1 MSRQRLPLNP
11 AGERLEALLHQRI
24 VFLDGAMGTMI
35 QQLKLQEADYRG
47 ARFADH
53 ASQLKGNNDL
63 LVITKPAVIRD
74 IHRAYLDA
82 GADILETNT
91 FNGTSIALADYEM
104 GHLVRELNT
113 AAVKVAREA
122 ADAFKAANPGK
133 DAFVAGAIGPTN
145 KTLSM
150 SRDVNDPAKRDVT
163 FVQVRDAYREQVEAL
178 IDAGA
183 DLLLCET
190 VFDTLVL
197 KAALFA
203 IDEAF
208 AARGFRLPL
217 MISGTIT
224 DASGRTLTGQTT
236 EAFWNSV
243 RHAQPIS
250 VGMNC
255 ALGGEQMRPH
265 IAELAKKADTFVSC
279 YPNAGLPNPLSPTG
293 FPEGP
298 EDTAAILETF
308 ARDGLVNI
316 LGGCCGTTPGHIAAI
331 RRRTEQYPPR
341 RPVAAT
347 AALQLAGLEALNI
360 VGGPGTFVNVG
371 ERTNV
376 AGSKIFKG
384 HIEKGDYRS
393 ALRVAKQQIE
403 AGATVIDINF
413 DAGLLDGA
421 AAMTKFLNL
430 AATEPDITKVPFMID
445 SSNFDIIEAGLRC
458 VQGKA
463 IVNSISL
470 KEGPAEFVRRA
481 RLCRR
486 YGAAMIV
493 MAFDEVGQAASLADK
508 IRICERAYGILTQEA
523 GVDPQDIIFD
533 ANILTVGT
541 GMKEHNRYALDFI
554 EAVTEIKRR
563 CPGARTSGGLSNVSF
578 AFAGN
583 NPVRE
588 AIHAVFLYH
597 AVKAGLDMAIV
608 NAGMLEVYS
617 EIDPELRELVE
628 DLVLCRRDDATDRL
642 MEAAPRFAATKT
654 EAADVSKKHEWR
666 ALGVEKRLEHALV
679 KGIDD
684 HAVADTEEARL
695 KLGRPLL
702 VIEGPLMDG
711 MRVVGQLFGEGKMFL
726 PQVVRSARVMKT
738 AVAHLEPF
746 MAAEK
751 VGGSTQGSFLIAT
764 VKGDVHDIGKNI
776 VGVVLACNN
785 YAVTDLGVMTPTEK
799 IVAEAQR
806 LKPDFIGLSG
816 LITPSLD
823 EMITVAQELKRADIR
838 TPLLIGGA
846 TTSKEHTAIKLAQH
860 YDGPMVHVG
869 DASLV
874 TAVCS
879 DLLNPAK
886 RDGFIGDLRTEQAEL
901 REAYEKQQPAVV
913 IPLAEARKRPLA
925 TTAPVQPGPRRPG
938 VSLFERIDP
947 AAVAEIIDWT
957 PFFITWSLKG
967 AFPQILKSPK
977 YGEEARK
984 LFDAARV
991 ELDDL
996 IRGHRVH
1003 LRGVAGLWSARR
1015 VGDDVE
1021 IYGDE
1026 AQAKQVGRFHF
1037 LRDQRQRP
1045 RVDTCRSLADLVSAG
1060 PGDHLGGFA
1069 VTAGQEIDDYATSFK
1084 ERDPLRHILIQALAD
1099 RLAEG
1104 CAEWLHREVRTTL
1117 WGYAPNEALNVEEL
1131 VDEKYAGR
1139 RPAAGYPACP
1149 EHTEKAELW
1158 RLLDADRL
1166 GCTLTESFAMN
1177 PAASVS
1183 GLYFGNPQSIYFD
1196 VDNVGR
1202 DQVEDYAARK
1212 GWTVAQAEK
1221 WLRPV
1226 LGYKT

>member
-11 AGERLEALLHQRI
+11 AGERLEALLRQRI
-24 VFLDGAMGTMI
+24 VYLDGAMGTMI

-47 ARFADH
+47 DRFKDH
-53 ASQLKGNNDL
+53 PGQLKGNNDL
-63 LVITKPAVIRD
+63 LVITKPSVVRD

-91 FNGTSIALADYEM
+91 FNGTSIAMEDYAM
-104 GHLVRELNT
+104 THLVRELNT

-122 ADAFKAANPGK
+122 VDAFKAANPGK

-150 SRDVNDPAKRDVT
+150 SRDVNDSAKRDVT
-163 FVQVRDAYREQVEAL
+163 FAQVRDAYREQVDAL

-183 DLLLCET
+183 DLILCET

-197 KAALFA
+197 KAAVFA

-208 AARGFRLPL
+208 EARGFRLPV

-224 DASGRTLTGQTT
+224 DQSGRTLTGQTT

-250 VGMNC
+250 IGMNC

-265 IAELAKKADTFVSC
+265 IAELAKKADIYVSC

-331 RRRTEQYPPR
+331 RRRTEKYPARVPGEV
-341 RPVAAT
+341 RP
-347 AALQLAGLEALNI
+347 ALKLAGLEALNI
-360 VGGPGTFVNVG
+360 IGGPGTFVNVG

-384 HIEKGDYRS
+384 HIEKNDYRA
-393 ALRVAKQQIE
+393 ALGVAKQQIE

-413 DAGLLDGA
+413 DAGLLDGV
-421 AAMTKFLNL
+421 AAMTKYLNM

-445 SSNFDIIEAGLRC
+445 SSNFDIVEAGLRC

-470 KEGPAEFVRRA
+470 KEGHAEFVRRA

-493 MAFDEVGQAASLADK
+493 MAFDEKGQAATLADK
-508 IRICERAYGILTQEA
+508 VRICVRAYGILTEEA

-541 GMKEHNRYALDFI
+541 GMAEHNRYALDFI
-554 EAVTEIKRR
+554 EAVTEIKRL

-578 AFAGN
+578 SFQGN
-583 NPVRE
+583 NKVRE
-588 AIHAVFLYH
+588 AIHSVFLYH
-597 AVKAGLDMAIV
+597 AIKAGLDMAIV
-608 NAGMLEVYS
+608 NAGMLEVYT

-628 DLVLCRRDDATDRL
+628 DLVLCRRPDATERL
-642 MEAAPRFAATKT
+642 TEAAARFAGTKT
-654 EAADVSKKHEWR
+654 EVDNSKKNEWR
-666 ALGVEKRLEHALV
+666 KLDVDARLSHALV

-684 HAVADTEEARL
+684 HVVADTEEARV

-702 VIEGPLMDG
+702 VIEGPLMEG
-711 MRVVGQLFGEGKMFL
+711 MRVVGKLFGEGKMFL
-726 PQVVRSARVMKT
+726 PQVVKSAKVMKT

-751 VGGSTQGSFLIAT
+751 VGGSTQGAFLIAT
-764 VKGDVHDIGKNI
+764 VRGDVHDIGKNI

-785 YAVTDLGVMTPTEK
+785 YAVTDLGVMTPTER
-799 IVAEAQR
+799 IVSEALR

-823 EMITVAQELKRADIR
+823 EMVNVARELKRAGIS

-846 TTSKEHTAIKLAQH
+846 TTSKEHTAIKLAEH

-874 TAVCS
+874 TTVCS
-879 DLLNPAK
+879 DLLNAAK
-886 RDGFIGDLRTEQAEL
+886 REGFVSDLRTEQAEM
-901 REAYEKQQPAVV
+901 RDAYEKQQPAEV
-913 IPLAEARKRPLA
+913 IPLAEARKRPLI
-925 TTAPVQPGPRRPG
+925 TTAPVQPAPRKPG
-938 VSLFERIDP
+938 VTLFERIDP

-957 PFFITWSLKG
+957 PFFVTWSLKG
-967 AFPQILKSPK
+967 SFPNILKSGK
-977 YGEEARK
+977 YGSEARK
-984 LFDAARV
+984 TFDAGRA
-991 ELDDL
+991 ELDDI
-996 IRGHRVH
+996 IRHNRVH
-1003 LRGVAGLWSARR
+1003 LRGVAGVWAARR

-1021 IYGDE
+1021 VFGDE
-1026 AQAKQVGRFHF
+1026 AQTKQIGRFHF

-1045 RVDTCRSLADLVSAG
+1045 KVATCRSLADLVSAEK
-1060 PGDHLGGFA
+1060 GDHIGAFA
-1069 VTAGQEIDDYATSFK
+1069 VTAGQEVEDYAASFK
-1084 ERDPLRHILIQALAD
+1084 QKDPYRQIMIQALAD

-1104 CAEWLHREVRTTL
+1104 CAEWLHREVRKEL
-1117 WGYAPNEALNVEEL
+1117 WGYAPDEALTVEEL

-1149 EHTEKAELW
+1149 EHTEKEELW
-1158 RLLDADRL
+1158 RLLNANRL
-1166 GCTLTESFAMN
+1166 GCTLTETFAMN

-1212 GWTVAQAEK
+1212 GWTIEQAER

>member
-1 MSRQRLPLNP
+1 LNP
-11 AGERLEALLHQRI
+11 AGERLEALLRQRI
-24 VFLDGAMGTMI
+24 VYLDGAMGTMI

-47 ARFADH
+47 DRFKDH
-53 ASQLKGNNDL
+53 PGQLKGNNDL
-63 LVITKPAVIRD
+63 LVITKPSVVRD

-91 FNGTSIALADYEM
+91 FNGTSIAMEDYAM
-104 GHLVRELNT
+104 THLVRELNT

-122 ADAFKAANPGK
+122 VDAFKAANPGK

-150 SRDVNDPAKRDVT
+150 SRDVNDSSKRDVT
-163 FVQVRDAYREQVEAL
+163 FAQVRDAYREQVDAL

-183 DLLLCET
+183 DLILCET

-197 KAALFA
+197 KAAVFA

-208 AARGFRLPL
+208 EARGFRLPL

-224 DASGRTLTGQTT
+224 DQSGRTLTGQTT

-250 VGMNC
+250 IGMNC

-265 IAELAKKADTFVSC
+265 IAELAKKADIYVSC

-331 RRRTEQYPPR
+331 RRRTEKYPARVPGEV
-341 RPVAAT
+341 RP
-347 AALQLAGLEALNI
+347 ALKLAGLEALNI
-360 VGGPGTFVNVG
+360 IGGPGTFVNVG

-384 HIEKGDYRS
+384 HIEKNDYRA
-393 ALRVAKQQIE
+393 ALGVAKQQIE

-413 DAGLLDGA
+413 DAGLLDGV
-421 AAMTKFLNL
+421 AAMTKYLNM

-445 SSNFDIIEAGLRC
+445 SSNFDIVEAGLRC

-470 KEGPAEFVRRA
+470 KEGHAEFVRRA

-493 MAFDEVGQAASLADK
+493 MAFDEKGQAATLADK
-508 IRICERAYGILTQEA
+508 VRICVRAYGILTEEA

-541 GMKEHNRYALDFI
+541 GMAEHNRYALDFI
-554 EAVTEIKRR
+554 EAVTEIKRL

-578 AFAGN
+578 SFQGN
-583 NPVRE
+583 NKVRE
-588 AIHAVFLYH
+588 AIHSVFLYH
-597 AVKAGLDMAIV
+597 AIKAGLDMAIV
-608 NAGMLEVYS
+608 NAGMLEVYT

-628 DLVLCRRDDATDRL
+628 DLVLCRRPDATERL
-642 MEAAPRFAATKT
+642 T
-654 EAADVSKKHEWR
+654 EAAARFAGAKTEVDNSKKNEWR
-666 ALGVEKRLEHALV
+666 KLDVDARLSHALV

-684 HAVADTEEARL
+684 HVVVDTEEARV

-702 VIEGPLMDG
+702 VIEGPLMEG
-711 MRVVGQLFGEGKMFL
+711 MRVVGKLFGEGKMFL
-726 PQVVRSARVMKT
+726 PQVVKSAKVMKT

-751 VGGSTQGSFLIAT
+751 VGGSTQGAFLIAT
-764 VKGDVHDIGKNI
+764 VRGDVHDIGKNI

-785 YAVTDLGVMTPTEK
+785 YAVTDLGVMTPTER
-799 IVAEAQR
+799 IVSEALR

-823 EMITVAQELKRADIR
+823 EMVNVARELKRAGIS

-846 TTSKEHTAIKLAQH
+846 TTSKEHTAIKLAEH

-874 TAVCS
+874 TTVCS
-879 DLLNPAK
+879 DLLNAAK
-886 RDGFIGDLRTEQAEL
+886 REGFVSDLRTEQAEM
-901 REAYEKQQPAVV
+901 RDAYEKQQPAEV
-913 IPLAEARKRPLA
+913 IPLAEARKRPLI
-925 TTAPVQPGPRRPG
+925 TTAPVQPAPRQPG
-938 VSLFERIDP
+938 VTLFERIDP

-957 PFFITWSLKG
+957 PFFVTWSLKG
-967 AFPQILKSPK
+967 AFPQILKSGK
-977 YGEEARK
+977 YGSEARK
-984 LFDAARV
+984 TFDAGRA
-991 ELDDL
+991 ELDDI
-996 IRGHRVH
+996 IRHNRVH
-1003 LRGVAGLWSARR
+1003 LRGVAGLWAARR

-1021 IYGDE
+1021 VFGDE
-1026 AQAKQVGRFHF
+1026 AQTKQIGRFHF

-1045 RVDTCRSLADLVSAG
+1045 KVATCRSLADLVSTG
-1060 PGDHLGGFA
+1060 KGDHIGAFA
-1069 VTAGQEIDDYATSFK
+1069 VTAGQEVEDYAASFK
-1084 ERDPLRHILIQALAD
+1084 QKDPYRQIMIQALAD

-1104 CAEWLHREVRTTL
+1104 CAEWLHREVRKEL
-1117 WGYAPNEALNVEEL
+1117 WGYAPDEALTVEEL

-1149 EHTEKAELW
+1149 EHTEKEELW
-1158 RLLDADRL
+1158 RLLNANRL
-1166 GCTLTESFAMN
+1166 GCTLTETFAMN

-1212 GWTVAQAEK
+1212 GWTIEQAER

>member
-11 AGERLEALLHQRI
+11 AGERLEALLRQRI
-24 VFLDGAMGTMI
+24 VYLDGAMGTMI
-35 QQLKLQEADYRG
+35 QQLKLQEQDYRG
-47 ARFADH
+47 DRFKDH
-53 ASQLKGNNDL
+53 PGQLKGNNDL
-63 LVITKPAVIRD
+63 LVITKPSVVRD

-91 FNGTSIALADYEM
+91 FNGTSIAMEDYAM
-104 GHLVRELNT
+104 THLVRELNT
-113 AAVKVAREA
+113 EAVKVAREA
-122 ADAFKAANPGK
+122 VDAFKAANPGK

-150 SRDVNDPAKRDVT
+150 SRDVNDSSKRDVT
-163 FVQVRDAYREQVEAL
+163 FAQVRDAYREQVDAL

-183 DLLLCET
+183 DLILCET

-197 KAALFA
+197 KAAVFA

-208 AARGFRLPL
+208 EARGFRIPV

-224 DASGRTLTGQTT
+224 DQSGRTLTGQTT

-250 VGMNC
+250 IGMNC

-265 IAELAKKADTFVSC
+265 IAELAKKADIYVSC

-331 RRRTEQYPPR
+331 RRRTEKYPARVPGEV
-341 RPVAAT
+341 RP
-347 AALQLAGLEALNI
+347 ALKLAGLEALNI

-384 HIEKGDYRS
+384 HIEKNDYRA
-393 ALRVAKQQIE
+393 ALGVAKQQIE

-413 DAGLLDGA
+413 DAGLLDGV
-421 AAMTKFLNL
+421 AAMTKYLNM

-445 SSNFDIIEAGLRC
+445 SSNFDIVEAGLRC

-470 KEGPAEFVRRA
+470 KEGHAEFVRRA

-493 MAFDEVGQAASLADK
+493 MAFDEKGQAATLADK
-508 IRICERAYGILTQEA
+508 VRICVRAYGILTEEA

-541 GMKEHNRYALDFI
+541 GMAEHNRYALDFI
-554 EAVTEIKRR
+554 EAVTEIKRL

-578 AFAGN
+578 SFQGN
-583 NPVRE
+583 NKVRE
-588 AIHAVFLYH
+588 AIHSVFLYH
-597 AVKAGLDMAIV
+597 AIKAGLDMAIV
-608 NAGMLEVYS
+608 NAGMLEVYT

-628 DLVLCRRDDATDRL
+628 DLVLCRRPDATERL
-642 MEAAPRFAATKT
+642 T
-654 EAADVSKKHEWR
+654 EAAARFAGAKTEVDHSKKNEWR
-666 ALGVEKRLEHALV
+666 KLDVDARLSHALV

-684 HAVADTEEARL
+684 HVVVDTEEARV

-702 VIEGPLMDG
+702 VIEGPLMEG
-711 MRVVGQLFGEGKMFL
+711 MRVVGKLFGEGKMFL
-726 PQVVRSARVMKT
+726 PQVVKSAKVMKT

-751 VGGSTQGSFLIAT
+751 VGGSTQGAFLIAT
-764 VKGDVHDIGKNI
+764 VRGDVHDIGKNI

-785 YAVTDLGVMTPTEK
+785 YAVTDLGVMTPTER
-799 IVAEAQR
+799 IVSEALR

-823 EMITVAQELKRADIR
+823 EMVNVARELKRAGIS

-846 TTSKEHTAIKLAQH
+846 TTSKEHTAIKLAEH

-874 TAVCS
+874 TTVCS
-879 DLLNPAK
+879 DLLNAAK
-886 RDGFIGDLRTEQAEL
+886 REGFVSDLRTEQAEM
-901 REAYEKQQPAVV
+901 RDAYEKQQPAEV
-913 IPLAEARKRPLA
+913 IPLAEARKRPLI
-925 TTAPVQPGPRRPG
+925 TTAPVQPAPRKPG
-938 VSLFERIDP
+938 VTLFERIDP

-957 PFFITWSLKG
+957 PFFVTWSLKG
-967 AFPQILKSPK
+967 SFPNIFKSGK
-977 YGEEARK
+977 YGSEARK
-984 LFDAARV
+984 TFDAGRA
-991 ELDDL
+991 ELDDI
-996 IRGHRVH
+996 IRHNRVH
-1003 LRGVAGLWSARR
+1003 LRGVAGLWAARR

-1021 IYGDE
+1021 VFGDE
-1026 AQAKQVGRFHF
+1026 AQTKKIGRFHF

-1045 RVDTCRSLADLVSAG
+1045 KVNTCRSLADLVSAEK
-1060 PGDHLGGFA
+1060 GDHIGAFA
-1069 VTAGQEIDDYATSFK
+1069 VTAGQEVEDYAASFK
-1084 ERDPLRHILIQALAD
+1084 QTDPYRQIMIQALAD

-1104 CAEWLHREVRTTL
+1104 CAEWLHREVRKEL
-1117 WGYAPNEALNVEEL
+1117 WGYAPDEALTVEEL

-1149 EHTEKAELW
+1149 EHTEKEELW
-1158 RLLDADRL
+1158 RLLNANRL
-1166 GCTLTESFAMN
+1166 GCTLTETFAMN

-1212 GWTVAQAEK
+1212 GWTIEQTER

>member
-11 AGERLEALLHQRI
+11 AGERLEALLRQRI
-24 VFLDGAMGTMI
+24 VYLDGAMGTMI

-47 ARFADH
+47 ERFKEH
-53 ASQLKGNNDL
+53 PGQLKGNNDL
-63 LVITKPAVIRD
+63 LVITKPSVVRD

-91 FNGTSIALADYEM
+91 FNGTSIAMEDYRM
-104 GHLVRELNT
+104 THLVRELN
-113 AAVKVAREA
+113 AEAVKVAREA
-122 ADAFKAANPGK
+122 VDAFKAANPGK

-150 SRDVNDPAKRDVT
+150 SRDVNDSAKRDVT
-163 FVQVRDAYREQVEAL
+163 FVQVRDAYREQVDAL

-208 AARGFRLPL
+208 EARGFRLPV

-250 VGMNC
+250 IGMNC

-265 IAELAKKADTFVSC
+265 IAELAKKADIYVSC

-331 RRRTEQYPPR
+331 RRRTEKYPPR
-341 RPVAAT
+341 VPGAVPP
-347 AALQLAGLEALNI
+347 ALKLSGLEALNI

-376 AGSKIFKG
+376 AGSRIFKG
-384 HIEKGDYRS
+384 HIEKGDYRA
-393 ALRVAKQQIE
+393 ALSVAKQQIE

-413 DAGLLDGA
+413 DAGLLDGV
-421 AAMTKFLNL
+421 AAMTRFLNM
-430 AATEPDITKVPFMID
+430 AATEPDIARVPFMID
-445 SSNFDIIEAGLRC
+445 SSNFDIIEAGLHC

-470 KEGPAEFVRRA
+470 KEGHEEFVRRA

-493 MAFDEVGQAASLADK
+493 MAFDEKGQAATYEDK
-508 IRICERAYGILTQEA
+508 VRICVRGYEILTQEA

-533 ANILTVGT
+533 PNILTVGT
-541 GMKEHNRYALDFI
+541 GMKEHNRYALDYI
-554 EAVTEIKRR
+554 EAVAEIKRR

-583 NPVRE
+583 NKVRE
-588 AIHAVFLYH
+588 AIHSVFLYH
-597 AVKAGLDMAIV
+597 AIKAGLDMAIV
-608 NAGMLEVYS
+608 NAGMLEVYT

-628 DLVLCRRDDATDRL
+628 DLVLCRREDATERL
-642 MEAAPRFAATKT
+642 LDAAPRFAGAKT
-654 EAADVSKKHEWR
+654 EVDNSKKNEWR
-666 ALGVEKRLEHALV
+666 KLDVDARLSHALV
-679 KGIDD
+679 KGLDE
-684 HAVADTEEARL
+684 HVVADTEEARV

-726 PQVVRSARVMKT
+726 PQVVKSAKVMKT

-764 VKGDVHDIGKNI
+764 VRGDVHDIGKNI

-785 YAVTDLGVMTPTEK
+785 YAVTDLGVMTPTER
-799 IVAEAQR
+799 IVSEAQR

-823 EMITVAQELKRADIR
+823 EMVNVARELKRAGIS

-846 TTSKEHTAIKLAQH
+846 TTSKEHTAIKLAEH

-874 TAVCS
+874 TTVCS

-886 RDGFIGDLRTEQAEL
+886 REGFVSDLRTEQAEM
-901 REAYEKQQPAVV
+901 REAYDKQQPAVV
-913 IPLAEARKRPLA
+913 IPLAEARQRPLI
-925 TTAPVQPGPRRPG
+925 TTAPVQPAPRKPG
-938 VSLFERIDP
+938 VTLFERIDP

-957 PFFITWSLKG
+957 PFFVTWSLKG
-967 AFPQILKSPK
+967 SFPNIFKSAK
-977 YGEEARK
+977 YGAEARK
-984 LFDAARV
+984 TFDAGRAV
-991 ELDDL
+991 LDEI
-996 IRGHRVH
+996 IRGNRVH
-1003 LRGVAGLWSARR
+1003 LRGVAGLWAARR
-1015 VGDDVE
+1015 VGDDVDVFA
-1021 IYGDE
+1021 DE
-1026 AQAKQVGRFHF
+1026 AQAKKIGRFHF
-1037 LRDQRQRP
+1037 LRDQRERP
-1045 RVDTCRSLADLVSAG
+1045 KVGTCRSLADLVSADK
-1060 PGDHLGGFA
+1060 GDHLGAFA
-1069 VTAGQEIDDYATSFK
+1069 VTAGQEVEEYAASFK
-1084 ERDPLRHILIQALAD
+1084 QTDPYRQIMIQALAD

-1104 CAEWLHREVRTTL
+1104 CAEWLHREVRKEL
-1117 WGYAPNEALNVEEL
+1117 WGYAPNEALTVEEL

-1149 EHTEKAELW
+1149 EHTEKAEIW
-1158 RLLDADRL
+1158 RLLDANRL
-1166 GCTLTESFAMN
+1166 GCTLTESYAMN

-1212 GWTVAQAEK
+1212 GWTVEQAEK

>member
-11 AGERLEALLHQRI
+11 AGERLEALLRRRI
-24 VFLDGAMGTMI
+24 VYRDGAMGTMI
-35 QQLKLQEADYRG
+35 QQLKLQEADFRG
-47 ARFADH
+47 DRFADH
-53 ASQLKGNNDL
+53 LGQLKGNNDL
-63 LVITKPAVIRD
+63 LVLTKPAVIRD

-91 FNGTSIALADYEM
+91 FNGTSIAMEDYAM
-104 GHLVRELNT
+104 THLVRELNT
-113 AAVKVAREA
+113 EAVKVAREA
-122 ADAFKAANPGK
+122 VDSFKAANPGK

-150 SRDVNDPAKRDVT
+150 SRDVNDSAKRDVT
-163 FVQVRDAYREQVEAL
+163 FLQVRDSYREQVDAL

-208 AARGFRLPL
+208 EARGFRIPL

-243 RHAQPIS
+243 RHAQPLS

-265 IAELAKKADTFVSC
+265 IAELAKKADLFVSC

-308 ARDGLVNI
+308 ARDGLVNV
-316 LGGCCGTTPGHIAAI
+316 LGGCCGTTPAHIAAI
-331 RRRTEQYPPR
+331 RRRTEKYPA
-341 RPVAAT
+341 RPLGT
-347 AALQLAGLEALNI
+347 IPPALQLAGLEPLNLF
-360 VGGPGTFVNVG
+360 GGAGDFVNIG

-403 AGATVIDINF
+403 AGATIIDINF

-421 AAMTKFLNL
+421 AAMTKFLNM
-430 AATEPDITKVPFMID
+430 AATEPDIARVPFMID
-445 SSNFDIIEAGLRC
+445 SSNFAIIEAGLRC

-470 KEGPAEFVRRA
+470 KEGEAEFVRRA

-493 MAFDEVGQAASLADK
+493 MAFDEKGQAATLADK
-508 IRICERAYGILTQEA
+508 VRICVRAYGILTQEA
-523 GVDPQDIIFD
+523 GVDAQDIIFD

-541 GMKEHNRYALDFI
+541 GMAEHDRYALDFI
-554 EAVTEIKRR
+554 EAVTEIKRL
-563 CPGARTSGGLSNVSF
+563 CPGVRTSGGLSNVSF

-583 NPVRE
+583 NKVRE
-588 AIHAVFLYH
+588 AIHSVFLYH
-597 AVKAGLDMAIV
+597 SIKAGLDMAIV
-608 NAGMLEVYS
+608 NAGILEVYT
-617 EIDPELRELVE
+617 EIDPELRDLVE
-628 DLVLCRRDDATDRL
+628 DLVLCRRADATDRL
-642 MEAAPRFAATKT
+642 LEAAPRFAGTRT
-654 EAADVSKKHEWR
+654 EVDASKKNAWR
-666 ALGVEKRLEHALV
+666 DLGVDARLAHALV
-679 KGIDD
+679 KGLDD
-684 HAVADTEEARL
+684 HVVADTEEARL

-702 VIEGPLMDG
+702 VIEGPLMEG
-711 MRVVGQLFGEGKMFL
+711 MRVVGKLFGEGKMFL
-726 PQVVRSARVMKT
+726 PQVVKSAKVMKT

-751 VGGSTQGSFLIAT
+751 TGGSTQGSFLIAT
-764 VKGDVHDIGKNI
+764 VRGDVHDIGKNI

-785 YAVTDLGVMTPTEK
+785 YAVTDLGVMTSSER
-799 IVAEAQR
+799 IVSEAQR
-806 LKPDFIGLSG
+806 LRPDFIGLSG

-823 EMITVAQELKRADIR
+823 EMINVAQELKRAGIR

-846 TTSKEHTAIKLAQH
+846 TTSKEHTAIKLAEH
-860 YDGPMVHVG
+860 YDGPMIHVG

-874 TAVCS
+874 TTVCS

-886 RDGFIGDLRTEQAEL
+886 RGGVVGDLKIEQAEL
-901 REAYEKQQPAVV
+901 RDAYEKQQPAEV
-913 IPLAEARKRPLA
+913 IPLAEARQRPLI
-925 TTAPVQPGPRRPG
+925 TTAPVQPAPRKPG
-938 VSLFERIDP
+938 VTLFERIDP
-947 AAVAEIIDWT
+947 AAVAETIDWT

-967 AFPQILKSPK
+967 AFPQILRSPK
-977 YGEEARK
+977 YGEESRK

-991 ELDDL
+991 ELDE
-996 IRGHRVH
+996 IVGRQRAH
-1003 LRGVAGLWSARR
+1003 LRGAVGLWPARR

-1021 IYGDE
+1021 VYADE
-1026 AQAKQVGRFHF
+1026 AQATKIGRFHF
-1037 LRDQRQRP
+1037 LRDQRPRP
-1045 RVDTCRSLADLVSAG
+1045 KVTTCRSLADLVSAEK
-1060 PGDHLGGFA
+1060 GDHLGAFA
-1069 VTAGQEIDDYATSFK
+1069 VTAGQEIEDYAASFK
-1084 ERDPLRHILIQALAD
+1084 ATDPFRQILIQALAD

-1104 CAEWLHREVRTTL
+1104 CAEWLHREVRKEL
-1117 WGYAPNEALNVEEL
+1117 WGYAPDETLNVEEL
-1131 VDEKYAGR
+1131 VDEKYVGR

-1166 GCTLTESFAMN
+1166 GCTLTESYAMN

-1196 VDNVGR
+1196 VDHIGR
-1202 DQVEDYAARK
+1202 DQVADYADRK
-1212 GWTVAQAEK
+1212 GWTVEQAEK

>member
-11 AGERLEALLHQRI
+11 AGERLEALLRQRI
-24 VFLDGAMGTMI
+24 VYLDGAMGTMI
-35 QQLKLQEADYRG
+35 QQLKLQEQDYRG
-47 ARFADH
+47 DRFKDH
-53 ASQLKGNNDL
+53 PGQLKGNNDL
-63 LVITKPAVIRD
+63 LVITKPSVVRD

-91 FNGTSIALADYEM
+91 FNGTSIAMEDYAM
-104 GHLVRELNT
+104 THLVRELNT
-113 AAVKVAREA
+113 EAVKVAREA
-122 ADAFKAANPGK
+122 VDAFKAANPGK

-150 SRDVNDPAKRDVT
+150 SRDVNDSSKRDVT
-163 FVQVRDAYREQVEAL
+163 FAQVRDAYREQVDAL

-183 DLLLCET
+183 DLILCET

-197 KAALFA
+197 KAAVFA

-208 AARGFRLPL
+208 EARGFRLPL

-224 DASGRTLTGQTT
+224 DQSGRTLTGQTT

-250 VGMNC
+250 IGMNC

-265 IAELAKKADTFVSC
+265 IAELAKKADIYVSC

-331 RRRTEQYPPR
+331 RRRTEKYPTRVPGEV
-341 RPVAAT
+341 RP
-347 AALQLAGLEALNI
+347 ALKLAGLEALNI

-384 HIEKGDYRS
+384 HIEKNDYRA
-393 ALRVAKQQIE
+393 ALGVAKQQIE

-413 DAGLLDGA
+413 DAGLLDGV
-421 AAMTKFLNL
+421 AAMTKYLNM

-445 SSNFDIIEAGLRC
+445 SSNFDIVEAGLRC

-470 KEGPAEFVRRA
+470 KEGHAEFVRRA

-493 MAFDEVGQAASLADK
+493 MAFDEKGQAATLADK
-508 IRICERAYGILTQEA
+508 VRICVRAYGILTEEA

-541 GMKEHNRYALDFI
+541 GMAEHNRYALDFI
-554 EAVTEIKRR
+554 EAVTEIKRL

-578 AFAGN
+578 SFQGN
-583 NPVRE
+583 NKVRE
-588 AIHAVFLYH
+588 AIHSVFLYH
-597 AVKAGLDMAIV
+597 AIKAGLDMAIV
-608 NAGMLEVYS
+608 NAGMLEVYT

-628 DLVLCRRDDATDRL
+628 DLVLCRRPDATERL
-642 MEAAPRFAATKT
+642 T
-654 EAADVSKKHEWR
+654 EAAARFAGAKTEVDHSKKNEWR
-666 ALGVEKRLEHALV
+666 KLDVDARLSHALV

-684 HAVADTEEARL
+684 HVVVDTEEARV

-702 VIEGPLMDG
+702 VIEGPLMEG
-711 MRVVGQLFGEGKMFL
+711 MRVVGKLFGEGKMFL
-726 PQVVRSARVMKT
+726 PQVVKSAKVMKT

-751 VGGSTQGSFLIAT
+751 VGGSTQGAFLIAT
-764 VKGDVHDIGKNI
+764 VRGDVHDIGKNI

-785 YAVTDLGVMTPTEK
+785 YAVTDLGVMTPTER
-799 IVAEAQR
+799 IVSEALR

-823 EMITVAQELKRADIR
+823 EMVNVARELKRAGIS

-846 TTSKEHTAIKLAQH
+846 TTSKEHTAIKLAEH

-874 TAVCS
+874 TTVCS
-879 DLLNPAK
+879 DLLNAAK
-886 RDGFIGDLRTEQAEL
+886 REGFVSDLRAEQAEM
-901 REAYEKQQPAVV
+901 RDAYEKQQPAEV
-913 IPLAEARKRPLA
+913 IPLAEARKRPLI
-925 TTAPVQPGPRRPG
+925 TTAPVQPAPRKPG
-938 VSLFERIDP
+938 VTLFERIDP

-957 PFFITWSLKG
+957 PFFVTWSLKG
-967 AFPQILKSPK
+967 SFPNIFKSGK
-977 YGEEARK
+977 YGSEARK
-984 LFDAARV
+984 TFDAGRA
-991 ELDDL
+991 ELDDI
-996 IRGHRVH
+996 IRHNRVH
-1003 LRGVAGLWSARR
+1003 LRGVAGLWAARR

-1021 IYGDE
+1021 VFGDE
-1026 AQAKQVGRFHF
+1026 AQTKKIGRFHF

-1045 RVDTCRSLADLVSAG
+1045 KVATCRSLADLVSAEK
-1060 PGDHLGGFA
+1060 GDHIGAFA
-1069 VTAGQEIDDYATSFK
+1069 VTAGQEVEDYAASFK
-1084 ERDPLRHILIQALAD
+1084 QTDPYRQIMIQALAD

-1104 CAEWLHREVRTTL
+1104 CAEWLHREVRKEL
-1117 WGYAPNEALNVEEL
+1117 WGYAPDEALTVEEL

-1149 EHTEKAELW
+1149 EHTEKEELW
-1158 RLLDADRL
+1158 RLLNANRL
-1166 GCTLTESFAMN
+1166 GCTLTETFAMN

-1202 DQVEDYAARK
+1202 DQVEDYAKRK
-1212 GWTVAQAEK
+1212 GWTIEQTER

>member
-11 AGERLEALLHQRI
+11 AGERLEALLRQRI
-24 VFLDGAMGTMI
+24 VYLDGAMGTMI
-35 QQLKLQEADYRG
+35 QQLKLQEQDYRG
-47 ARFADH
+47 DRFKDH
-53 ASQLKGNNDL
+53 PGQLKGNNDL
-63 LVITKPAVIRD
+63 LVITKPTVVRD

-91 FNGTSIALADYEM
+91 FNGTSIAMEDYAM
-104 GHLVRELNT
+104 THLVRELNT
-113 AAVKVAREA
+113 EAVKVAREA
-122 ADAFKAANPGK
+122 VDAFKAANPGK

-150 SRDVNDPAKRDVT
+150 SRDVNDSSKRDVT
-163 FVQVRDAYREQVEAL
+163 FAQVRDAYREQVDAL

-183 DLLLCET
+183 DLILCET

-197 KAALFA
+197 KAAVFA

-208 AARGFRLPL
+208 EARGFRLPL

-224 DASGRTLTGQTT
+224 DQSGRTLTGQTT

-250 VGMNC
+250 IGMNC

-265 IAELAKKADTFVSC
+265 IAELAKKADIYVSC

-331 RRRTEQYPPR
+331 RRRTEKYPTRVPGEV
-341 RPVAAT
+341 RP
-347 AALQLAGLEALNI
+347 ALKLAGLEALNI

-384 HIEKGDYRS
+384 HIEKNDYRA
-393 ALRVAKQQIE
+393 ALGVAKQQIE

-413 DAGLLDGA
+413 DAGLLDGV
-421 AAMTKFLNL
+421 AAMTKYLNM

-445 SSNFDIIEAGLRC
+445 SSNFDIVEAGLRC

-470 KEGPAEFVRRA
+470 KEGHAEFVRRA

-493 MAFDEVGQAASLADK
+493 MAFDEKGQAATLADK
-508 IRICERAYGILTQEA
+508 VRICVRAYGILTEEA

-541 GMKEHNRYALDFI
+541 GMAEHNRYALDFI
-554 EAVTEIKRR
+554 EAVTEIKRL

-578 AFAGN
+578 SFQGN
-583 NPVRE
+583 NKVRE
-588 AIHAVFLYH
+588 AIHSVFLYH
-597 AVKAGLDMAIV
+597 AIKAGLDMAIV
-608 NAGMLEVYS
+608 NAGMLEVYT

-628 DLVLCRRDDATDRL
+628 DLVLCRRPDATERL
-642 MEAAPRFAATKT
+642 T
-654 EAADVSKKHEWR
+654 EAAARFAGAKTEVDHSKKNEWR
-666 ALGVEKRLEHALV
+666 KLDVDARLSHALV

-684 HAVADTEEARL
+684 HVVVDTEEARV

-702 VIEGPLMDG
+702 VIEGPLMEG
-711 MRVVGQLFGEGKMFL
+711 MRVVGKLFGEGKMFL
-726 PQVVRSARVMKT
+726 PQVVKSAKVMKT

-751 VGGSTQGSFLIAT
+751 VGGSSQGSFLIAT
-764 VKGDVHDIGKNI
+764 VRGDVHDIGKNI

-785 YAVTDLGVMTPTEK
+785 YAVTDLGVMTPTER
-799 IVAEAQR
+799 IVSEALR

-823 EMITVAQELKRADIR
+823 EMVNVARELKRAGIS

-846 TTSKEHTAIKLAQH
+846 TTSKEHTAIKLAEH

-874 TAVCS
+874 TTVCS
-879 DLLNPAK
+879 DLLNAAK
-886 RDGFIGDLRTEQAEL
+886 REGFVSDLRAEQAEM
-901 REAYEKQQPAVV
+901 RDAYEKQQPAEV
-913 IPLAEARKRPLA
+913 IPLAEARKRPLI
-925 TTAPVQPGPRRPG
+925 TTAPVQPAPRKPG
-938 VSLFERIDP
+938 VTLFERIDP

-957 PFFITWSLKG
+957 PFFVTWSLKG
-967 AFPQILKSPK
+967 SFPNIFKSGK
-977 YGEEARK
+977 YGSEARK
-984 LFDAARV
+984 TFDAGRA
-991 ELDDL
+991 ELDDI
-996 IRGHRVH
+996 IRHNRVH
-1003 LRGVAGLWSARR
+1003 LRGVAGLWAARR

-1021 IYGDE
+1021 VFGDE
-1026 AQAKQVGRFHF
+1026 AQTKKIGRFHF

-1045 RVDTCRSLADLVSAG
+1045 KVNTCRSLADLVSAEK
-1060 PGDHLGGFA
+1060 GDHLGAFA
-1069 VTAGQEIDDYATSFK
+1069 VTAGQEVEDYAASFK
-1084 ERDPLRHILIQALAD
+1084 QTDPYRQIMIQALAD

-1104 CAEWLHREVRTTL
+1104 CAEWLHREVRKEL
-1117 WGYAPNEALNVEEL
+1117 WGYAPDEALTVEEL

-1149 EHTEKAELW
+1149 EHTEKEELW
-1158 RLLDADRL
+1158 RLLNANRL
-1166 GCTLTESFAMN
+1166 GCTLTETFAMN

-1212 GWTVAQAEK
+1212 GWTIEQTER

>member
-1 MSRQRLPLNP
+1 MSRQRLPLKP
-11 AGERLEALLHQRI
+11 AGERLEALLKERI
-24 VFLDGAMGTMI
+24 VYLDGAMGTMI
-35 QQLKLQEADYRG
+35 QQLKLSEEDYRG
-47 ARFADH
+47 ERFKDH
-53 ASQLKGNNDL
+53 PGQLKGNNDL
-63 LVITKPAVIRD
+63 LVITRPAVVRD

-82 GADILETNT
+82 GSDLIETNT
-91 FNGTSIALADYEM
+91 FNGTSIALEDYAM
-104 GHLVRELNT
+104 GHLVKELNT

-122 ADAFKAANPGK
+122 VDAFKAANPGK
-133 DAFVAGAIGPTN
+133 DAFVAGAVGPTN

-150 SRDVNDPAKRDVT
+150 SRDVNDSARRDVT
-163 FVQVRDAYREQVEAL
+163 FVQVRDAYREQVDAL

-183 DLLLCET
+183 DVLLCET

-208 AARGFRLPL
+208 EARGFRLPL

-236 EAFWNSV
+236 AAFWDSV
-243 RHAQPIS
+243 RHAQPVS

-265 IAELAKKADTFVSC
+265 IAELARKADIHVSC

-316 LGGCCGTTPGHIAAI
+316 LGGCCGTTPAHIAAI
-331 RRRTEQYPPR
+331 RRRTEKFPPR
-341 RPVAAT
+341 VPGAIQP
-347 AALQLAGLEALNI
+347 ALRLSGLEALDV

-376 AGSKIFKG
+376 AGSRIFKG
-384 HIEKGDYRS
+384 HIEKGDYRA

-403 AGATVIDINF
+403 AGAAVIDINF

-421 AAMTKFLNL
+421 AAMTKFLNM
-430 AATEPDITKVPFMID
+430 AATEPDIARVPFMID
-445 SSNFDIIEAGLRC
+445 SSNFDIVEAGLRC

-463 IVNSISL
+463 VVNSISL
-470 KEGPAEFVRRA
+470 KEGHAEFLRRA

-486 YGAAMIV
+486 YGTAMVV
-493 MAFDEVGQAASLADK
+493 MAFDENGQAASFADK
-508 IRICERAYGILTQEA
+508 VRICERAYGILTREA
-523 GVDPQDIIFD
+523 DVDPQDIIFD
-533 ANILTVGT
+533 PNILTIGT
-541 GMKEHNRYALDFI
+541 GMKEHDRYALDYI
-554 EAVTEIKRR
+554 EAVAEIKRR

-583 NPVRE
+583 NKVRE
-588 AIHAVFLYH
+588 AIHSVFLYH
-597 AVKAGLDMAIV
+597 AIRAGLDMAIV
-608 NAGMLEVYS
+608 NAGMLEVYT
-617 EIDPELRELVE
+617 EIDPELRERVE
-628 DLVLCRRDDATDRL
+628 DLVLCRRPDATERL
-642 MEAAPRFAATKT
+642 LEIAPLYAATKT
-654 EAADVSKKHEWR
+654 DTDAGKKDEWR
-666 ALGVEKRLEHALV
+666 KLPVKARLEHALV
-679 KGIDD
+679 KGVDD
-684 HAVADTEEARL
+684 HVVADTEEARL
-695 KLGRPLL
+695 ELGRPLL

-711 MRVVGQLFGEGKMFL
+711 MRVVGRLFGEGKMFL
-726 PQVVRSARVMKT
+726 PQVVKSAKVMKA

-751 VGGSTQGSFLIAT
+751 VGGSSQGSFLIAT

-799 IVAEAQR
+799 IVSESLR

-823 EMITVAQELKRADIR
+823 EMITVAQELKRAGIS

-846 TTSKEHTAIKLAQH
+846 TTSKEHTAIRIAEH
-860 YDGPMVHVG
+860 YDGPMVHVS

-874 TAVCS
+874 TTVCS
-879 DLLNPAK
+879 DLLNPDHREGFLTDLVTEQKEIREEYAK
-886 RDGFIGDLRTEQAEL
+886 RE
-901 REAYEKQQPAVV
+901 PAPVV
-913 IPLAEARKRPLA
+913 PLAEARKRPLVTA
-925 TTAPVQPGPRRPG
+925 APVQPAPRKPG
-938 VSLFERIDP
+938 VTLFERIDP

-957 PFFITWSLKG
+957 PFFVTWQLKG
-967 AFPQILKSPK
+967 TFPTIFNSGK

-984 LFDAARV
+984 AFDAGRR
-991 ELDDL
+991 ELDEI
-996 IRGHRVH
+996 IRGDRVR
-1003 LRGVAGLWSARR
+1003 LRGVAGLWPARR
-1015 VGDDVE
+1015 TQDDVE
-1021 IYGDE
+1021 VYADA
-1026 AQAKQVGRFHF
+1026 AQARKIGRFHF
-1037 LRDQRQRP
+1037 LRDQGPGP
-1045 RVDTCRSLADLVSAG
+1045 RVTTCRSLADLVSAEK
-1060 PGDHLGGFA
+1060 GDHIGAFA
-1069 VTAGQEIDDYATSFK
+1069 VTAGQEIEGYAASFK
-1084 ERDPLRHILIQALAD
+1084 ERDPYRQILIQALAD

-1104 CAEWLHREVRTTL
+1104 CAEWLHREVRKDL
-1117 WGYAPNEALNVEEL
+1117 WGYASDESLTVQEL
-1131 VDEKYAGR
+1131 IKEKYVGR

-1149 EHTEKAELW
+1149 EHTEKGEIW
-1158 RLLDADRL
+1158 RLLDADRI

-1196 VDNVGR
+1196 VNNVGR

-1212 GWTVAQAEK
+1212 GWTIEKAER

>member
-11 AGERLEALLHQRI
+11 AGERLEALLRQRI
-24 VFLDGAMGTMI
+24 VYLDGAMGTMI

-47 ARFADH
+47 DRFKDH
-53 ASQLKGNNDL
+53 PGQLKGNNDL
-63 LVITKPAVIRD
+63 LVITKPAVVRD
-74 IHRAYLDA
+74 IHRSYLDA

-91 FNGTSIALADYEM
+91 FNGTSIAMEDYAM
-104 GHLVRELNT
+104 THLVRELNT
-113 AAVKVAREA
+113 EAVKVAREA
-122 ADAFKAANPGK
+122 VDAFKAANPGK

-150 SRDVNDPAKRDVT
+150 SRDVNDSAKRDVT
-163 FVQVRDAYREQVEAL
+163 FVQVRDSYREQVDAL

-208 AARGFRLPL
+208 EARGCRIPV

-265 IAELAKKADTFVSC
+265 IAELAKKADIFVSC

-316 LGGCCGTTPGHIAAI
+316 VGGCCGTTPGHIAAI
-331 RRRTEQYPPR
+331 RRRTEKYPARVP
-341 RPVAAT
+341 AAAQ
-347 AALQLAGLEALNI
+347 AALQLSGLEALNV

-384 HIEKGDYRS
+384 HIEKGDYKA
-393 ALRVAKQQIE
+393 ALRVAKQQVE

-413 DAGLLDGA
+413 DEGMLDGA
-421 AAMTKFLNL
+421 AAMTKFLNM

-445 SSNFDIIEAGLRC
+445 SSKFDIIEAGLRC

-470 KEGPAEFVRRA
+470 KDGEESFVQRA

-493 MAFDEVGQAASLADK
+493 MAFDEKGQAATLADK
-508 IRICERAYGILTQEA
+508 IRICIRAFGILTEQV

-533 ANILTVGT
+533 PNILTIGT
-541 GMKEHNRYALDFI
+541 GMKEHDRYAVDFI
-554 EAVTEIKRR
+554 EAVTEIKRL
-563 CPGARTSGGLSNVSF
+563 CPGVRTSGGLSNVSF
-578 AFAGN
+578 SFQGN
-583 NPVRE
+583 NKVRE
-588 AIHAVFLYH
+588 AIHSVFLYH

-628 DLVLCRRDDATDRL
+628 DLVLCRREDATDRL
-642 MEAAPRFAATKT
+642 LEAAPRFAATKT
-654 EAADVSKKHEWR
+654 EGADTSKKNEWR
-666 ALGVEKRLEHALV
+666 KLGVEARLEHALV

-684 HAVADTEEARL
+684 HAVADTEEARV
-695 KLGRPLL
+695 KLGKPLL

-711 MRVVGQLFGEGKMFL
+711 MRVVGKLFGEGKMFL
-726 PQVVRSARVMKT
+726 PQVVKSAKVMKT

-751 VGGSTQGSFLIAT
+751 VGGSTQGTFLIAT

-799 IVAEAQR
+799 IVSEAQR

-823 EMITVAQELKRADIR
+823 EMITVAQELKRAGIH

-874 TAVCS
+874 TTVCS

-886 RDGFIGDLRTEQAEL
+886 RDGFVGDLKTTQTEM

-913 IPLAEARKRPLA
+913 IPLAEARQRPLI
-925 TTAPVQPGPRRPG
+925 TTAPVQPAPRKPG
-938 VSLFERIDP
+938 VTLFERIDP

-957 PFFITWSLKG
+957 PFFVTWSLKG
-967 AFPQILKSPK
+967 SFPNIFKSPK
-977 YGEEARK
+977 YGSEARK
-984 LFDAARV
+984 LFDDARV

-996 IRGHRVH
+996 IKHQRVH
-1003 LRGVAGLWSARR
+1003 LRGVAGLWAARR

-1021 IYGDE
+1021 VYGDE
-1026 AQAKQVGRFHF
+1026 AQSKQIGRFHF

-1045 RVDTCRSLADLVSAG
+1045 KVATCRSLADLVSTG
-1060 PGDHLGGFA
+1060 KGDHLGAFA
-1069 VTAGQEIDDYATSFK
+1069 VTAGQEIEDYAASFK
-1084 ERDPLRHILIQALAD
+1084 AKDPFRQILIQALAD

-1104 CAEWLHREVRTTL
+1104 CAEWLHLEVRRKL
-1117 WGYAPNEALNVEEL
+1117 WGYAPNEALTVEEL

-1196 VDNVGR
+1196 VDNLGR
-1202 DQVEDYAARK
+1202 DQVEDYAKRK
-1212 GWTVAQAEK
+1212 GWTVEQAEK

>member
-1 MSRQRLPLNP
+1 MSSQRLPLNP
-11 AGERLEALLHQRI
+11 AGERLEALLRQRI
-24 VFLDGAMGTMI
+24 VYLDGAMGTMI

-47 ARFADH
+47 ERFKDH
-53 ASQLKGNNDL
+53 PGQLKGNNDL
-63 LVITKPAVIRD
+63 LVITKPSVVRD

-91 FNGTSIALADYEM
+91 FNGTSIAMEDYAM
-104 GHLVRELNT
+104 THLIRELNT

-122 ADAFKAANPGK
+122 VDAFKAANPGK

-150 SRDVNDPAKRDVT
+150 SRDVNDSAKRDVT
-163 FVQVRDAYREQVEAL
+163 FVQVRDAYREQVDAL
-178 IDAGA
+178 LDAGA

-208 AARGFRLPL
+208 AARGARVPL

-224 DASGRTLTGQTT
+224 DQSGRTLTGQTT

-243 RHAQPIS
+243 RHAQPVSI
-250 VGMNC
+250 GMNC

-265 IAELAKKADTFVSC
+265 IAELAKKADIYVSC

-331 RRRTEQYPPR
+331 RRRTEKHPPR
-341 RPVAAT
+341 VPGEVRP
-347 AALQLAGLEALNI
+347 ALQLAGLEALNI

-376 AGSKIFKG
+376 AGSRIFKG
-384 HIEKGDYRS
+384 HIEKGDYRA
-393 ALRVAKQQIE
+393 ALSVAKQQIE

-413 DAGLLDGA
+413 DAGLLDGV
-421 AAMTKFLNL
+421 AAMTRFLNM
-430 AATEPDITKVPFMID
+430 AATEPDIARVPFMID
-445 SSNFDIIEAGLRC
+445 SSNFDIIEAGLHC

-470 KEGPAEFVRRA
+470 KEGHAEFVRRA

-493 MAFDEVGQAASLADK
+493 MAFDEKGQAATYEDK
-508 IRICERAYGILTQEA
+508 VRICVRGYEILTQEA

-533 ANILTVGT
+533 PNILTVGT
-541 GMKEHNRYALDFI
+541 GMKEHNRYALDYI
-554 EAVTEIKRR
+554 EAVAEIKRR

-583 NPVRE
+583 NKVRE
-588 AIHAVFLYH
+588 AIHSVFLYH
-597 AVKAGLDMAIV
+597 AIKAGLDMAIV
-608 NAGMLEVYS
+608 NAGMLEVYT

-628 DLVLCRRDDATDRL
+628 DLVLCRREDATERL
-642 MEAAPRFAATKT
+642 LEAAPRFAGAKT
-654 EAADVSKKHEWR
+654 EVDHSKKNEWR
-666 ALGVEKRLEHALV
+666 KLDVDARLSHALV
-679 KGIDD
+679 KGLDE
-684 HAVADTEEARL
+684 HVVADTEEARV

-726 PQVVRSARVMKT
+726 PQVVKSAKVMKT

-764 VKGDVHDIGKNI
+764 VRGDVHDIGKNI

-799 IVAEAQR
+799 IVSEAQR

-823 EMITVAQELKRADIR
+823 EMVNVARELKRAGIS

-846 TTSKEHTAIKLAQH
+846 TTSKEHTAIKLAEH

-874 TAVCS
+874 TTVCS

-886 RDGFIGDLRTEQAEL
+886 REAFVGELRAEQAEL
-901 REAYEKQQPAVV
+901 REAYDKQQPAVV
-913 IPLAEARKRPLA
+913 IPLAEARQRPLI
-925 TTAPVQPGPRRPG
+925 TTAPVQPAPRKPG
-938 VSLFERIDP
+938 VTLFERIDP

-957 PFFITWSLKG
+957 PFFVTWSLRG
-967 AFPQILKSPK
+967 TFPNIFKSPK
-977 YGEEARK
+977 YGAEARK
-984 LFDAARV
+984 TFDAGRAL
-991 ELDDL
+991 LDEI
-996 IRGHRVH
+996 IRGDRVH
-1003 LRGVAGLWSARR
+1003 LRGVAGLWAARR
-1015 VGDDVE
+1015 VGDDVDVFA
-1021 IYGDE
+1021 DE
-1026 AQAKQVGRFHF
+1026 SQTEKIGRFHF

-1045 RVDTCRSLADLVSAG
+1045 RVDTCRSLADLVSTEK
-1060 PGDHLGGFA
+1060 GDHLGAFA
-1069 VTAGQEIDDYATSFK
+1069 VTAGKEIEDYAASFK
-1084 ERDPLRHILIQALAD
+1084 QTDPYRQIMIQALAD

-1104 CAEWLHREVRTTL
+1104 CAEWLHREVRKEL
-1117 WGYAPNEALNVEEL
+1117 WGYAPDEALTVEEL

-1158 RLLDADRL
+1158 RLLDANRL

-1202 DQVEDYAARK
+1202 DQVEDYAQRK
-1212 GWTVAQAEK
+1212 GWTVEQAER

>member
-11 AGERLEALLHQRI
+11 AGERLEALLRQRI
-24 VFLDGAMGTMI
+24 VYLDGAMGTMI
-35 QQLKLQEADYRG
+35 QQLKLQEEDYRG
-47 ARFADH
+47 DRFKDH
-53 ASQLKGNNDL
+53 PGQLKGNNDL
-63 LVITKPAVIRD
+63 LVITKPSVVRD

-91 FNGTSIALADYEM
+91 FNGTSIAMEDYAM
-104 GHLVRELNT
+104 THLVRELNT
-113 AAVKVAREA
+113 EAVKVAREA
-122 ADAFKAANPGK
+122 VDAFKAANPGK

-150 SRDVNDPAKRDVT
+150 SRDVNDSSKRDVT
-163 FVQVRDAYREQVEAL
+163 FAQVRDAYREQVDAL

-183 DLLLCET
+183 DLILCET

-197 KAALFA
+197 KAAVFA

-208 AARGFRLPL
+208 EARGFRLPV

-224 DASGRTLTGQTT
+224 DQSGRTLTGQTT

-250 VGMNC
+250 IGMNC

-265 IAELAKKADTFVSC
+265 IAELAKKSDIYVSC

-331 RRRTEQYPPR
+331 RRRTEKYPTRVPGEV
-341 RPVAAT
+341 RP
-347 AALQLAGLEALNI
+347 ALKLSGLEALNI

-384 HIEKGDYRS
+384 HIEKNDYRA
-393 ALRVAKQQIE
+393 ALGVAKQQIE

-413 DAGLLDGA
+413 DAGLLDGV
-421 AAMTKFLNL
+421 AAMTKYLNM

-445 SSNFDIIEAGLRC
+445 SSNFDIVEAGLRC

-470 KEGPAEFVRRA
+470 KEGHAEFVRRA

-493 MAFDEVGQAASLADK
+493 MAFDEKGQAATLADK
-508 IRICERAYGILTQEA
+508 VRICVRAYGILTEEA

-541 GMKEHNRYALDFI
+541 GMAEHNRYALDFI
-554 EAVTEIKRR
+554 EAVTEIKRL

-578 AFAGN
+578 SFQGN
-583 NPVRE
+583 NKVRE
-588 AIHAVFLYH
+588 AIHSVFLYH
-597 AVKAGLDMAIV
+597 AIKAGLDMAIV
-608 NAGMLEVYS
+608 NAGMLEVYT

-628 DLVLCRRDDATDRL
+628 DLVLCRRPDATERL
-642 MEAAPRFAATKT
+642 T
-654 EAADVSKKHEWR
+654 EAAARFAGAKTEVDNSKKNEWR
-666 ALGVEKRLEHALV
+666 KLDVDARLSHALV

-684 HAVADTEEARL
+684 HVVADTEEARV

-702 VIEGPLMDG
+702 VIEGPLMEG
-711 MRVVGQLFGEGKMFL
+711 MRVVGKLFGEGKMFL
-726 PQVVRSARVMKT
+726 PQVVKSAKVMKT

-751 VGGSTQGSFLIAT
+751 VGGSSQGSFLIAT
-764 VKGDVHDIGKNI
+764 VRGDVHDIGKNI

-785 YAVTDLGVMTPTEK
+785 YAVTDLGVMTPTER
-799 IVAEAQR
+799 IVSEALR

-823 EMITVAQELKRADIR
+823 EMVNVARELKRAGIS

-846 TTSKEHTAIKLAQH
+846 TTSKEHTAIKLAEH

-874 TAVCS
+874 TTVCS
-879 DLLNPAK
+879 DLLNAAK
-886 RDGFIGDLRTEQAEL
+886 REGFVSDLRTEQAEM
-901 REAYEKQQPAVV
+901 REAYEKQQPAEV
-913 IPLAEARKRPLA
+913 IPLAEARKRPLI
-925 TTAPVQPGPRRPG
+925 TTAPVQPAPRKPG
-938 VSLFERIDP
+938 VTLFERIDP

-957 PFFITWSLKG
+957 PFFVTWSLKG
-967 AFPQILKSPK
+967 SFPQIFKSGK
-977 YGEEARK
+977 YGSEARK
-984 LFDAARV
+984 TFDAGRA
-991 ELDDL
+991 ELDNI
-996 IRGHRVH
+996 IRHNRVH
-1003 LRGVAGLWSARR
+1003 LRGVAGLWAARR

-1021 IYGDE
+1021 VFGDE
-1026 AQAKQVGRFHF
+1026 DQTKKIGRFHF

-1045 RVDTCRSLADLVSAG
+1045 KVATCRSLADLVSAG
-1060 PGDHLGGFA
+1060 KGDHIGAFA
-1069 VTAGQEIDDYATSFK
+1069 VTAGQEVEDYAASFK
-1084 ERDPLRHILIQALAD
+1084 QKDPYRQIMIQALAD

-1104 CAEWLHREVRTTL
+1104 CAEWLHREVRKEL
-1117 WGYAPNEALNVEEL
+1117 WGYAPDEALTVEEL

-1149 EHTEKAELW
+1149 EHTEKEELW
-1158 RLLDADRL
+1158 RLLNANRL
-1166 GCTLTESFAMN
+1166 GCTLTETFAMN

-1212 GWTVAQAEK
+1212 GWTIEQTER

>member
-11 AGERLEALLHQRI
+11 AGERLEALLRQRI
-24 VFLDGAMGTMI
+24 VYLDGAMGTMI
-35 QQLKLQEADYRG
+35 QQFKLQEQDYRG
-47 ARFADH
+47 TRFADH
-53 ASQLKGNNDL
+53 PGELKGNNDL
-63 LVITKPAVIRD
+63 LVITKPEVVRN

-91 FNGTSIALADYEM
+91 FNGTSIAMEDYKM

-122 ADAFKAANPGK
+122 VDAFKAANPGK

-150 SRDVNDPAKRDVT
+150 SRDVNDSAKRDVT
-163 FVQVRDAYREQVEAL
+163 YTQVRDAYRDQVDAL

-183 DLLLCET
+183 DLILCET

-208 AARGFRLPL
+208 EARGFRLPL

-243 RHAQPIS
+243 RHAQPMSI
-250 VGMNC
+250 GMNC

-265 IAELAKKADTFVSC
+265 IAELAKKADIFVSC

-316 LGGCCGTTPGHIAAI
+316 VGGCCGTTPGHIAAI
-331 RRRTEQYPPR
+331 RRRTEKYPPR
-341 RPVAAT
+341 SAVAT
-347 AALQLAGLEALNI
+347 APALQLSGLEPLNI

-376 AGSKIFKG
+376 AGSKIFKKM
-384 HIEKGDYRS
+384 IESDDYRS

-403 AGATVIDINF
+403 AGASIIDINF

-421 AAMTKFLNL
+421 AAMTKFLNM
-430 AATEPDITKVPFMID
+430 AATEPDIARVPFMID

-470 KEGPAEFVRRA
+470 KEGEAEFIRRA

-493 MAFDEVGQAASLADK
+493 MAFDEKGQAATLIDK
-508 IRICERAYGILTQEA
+508 VRICVRAFGILTQQA

-554 EAVTEIKRR
+554 EAVTEIKRL
-563 CPGARTSGGLSNVSF
+563 CPGTRTSGGLSNVSF

-588 AIHAVFLYH
+588 AIHSVFLYH
-597 AVKAGLDMAIV
+597 AIKAGLDMAIV
-608 NAGMLEVYS
+608 NAGMLEVYT
-617 EIDPELRELVE
+617 EINPELRDLVE
-628 DLVLCRRDDATDRL
+628 DLVLCRREDATDRL
-642 MEAAPRFAATKT
+642 MEAAPRFAGTKT
-654 EAADVSKKHEWR
+654 EVDTSKKNEWR
-666 ALGVEKRLEHALV
+666 SLPVAGRLAHALV
-679 KGIDD
+679 RGIDD
-684 HAVADTEEARL
+684 FVVADTEEARVA
-695 KLGRPLL
+695 LGRPLL

-726 PQVVRSARVMKT
+726 PQVVKSAKVMKT

-751 VGGSTQGSFLIAT
+751 VGGSTQGNFLIAT
-764 VKGDVHDIGKNI
+764 VRGDVHDIGKNI
-776 VGVVLACNN
+776 VGVVLSCNN
-785 YAVTDLGVMTPTEK
+785 YAVTDLGVMTPTQK
-799 IVAEAQR
+799 IVSEAQR

-816 LITPSLD
+816 LITPSLE
-823 EMITVAQELKRADIR
+823 EMVTVAKELKRVGIN

-846 TTSKEHTAIKLAQH
+846 TTSKEHTAIKIAEH

-874 TAVCS
+874 TTVCS

-886 RDGFIGDLRTEQAEL
+886 RDSFIAEL
-901 REAYEKQQPAVV
+901 RTSQAEMRVAYDKQQPAVV
-913 IPLAEARKRPLA
+913 IPLAEARARPLVTA
-925 TTAPVQPGPRRPG
+925 APVQPAPRQPG
-938 VSLFERIDP
+938 VTVFDNIDP
-947 AAVAEIIDWT
+947 AAVAELIDWT
-957 PFFITWSLKG
+957 PFFVTWSLKG
-967 AFPQILKSPK
+967 AFPQIFKSAK
-977 YGEEARK
+977 YGHEARK

-991 ELDDL
+991 ELDGL
-996 IRGHRVH
+996 IREKRFR
-1003 LRGVAGLWSARR
+1003 LRGVAGLWAARR

-1021 IYGDE
+1021 VFGDA
-1026 AQAKQVGRFHF
+1026 AQTKKLGRFHF

-1045 RVDTCRSLADLVSAG
+1045 KVDTCRSLADLVSG
-1060 PGDHLGGFA
+1060 DQGDHLGAFA
-1069 VTAGQEIDDYATSFK
+1069 VTAGQEIEDYAASFK
-1084 ERDPLRHILIQALAD
+1084 HTDPFRQILIQALAD

-1104 CAEWLHREVRTTL
+1104 CAEWLHREVRMKL
-1117 WGYAPNEALNVEEL
+1117 WGYAPGEALTVEEL

-1149 EHTEKAELW
+1149 EHTEKAEIW

-1196 VDNVGR
+1196 VDHLGR
-1202 DQVEDYAARK
+1202 DQVEDYAKRK
-1212 GWTVAQAEK
+1212 GWSIEQAEK

>member
-11 AGERLEALLHQRI
+11 AGERLEALLRQRI
-24 VFLDGAMGTMI
+24 VYLDGAMGTMI
-35 QQLKLQEADYRG
+35 QQLKLQEQDYRG
-47 ARFADH
+47 DRFQDH
-53 ASQLKGNNDL
+53 PGQLKGNNDL
-63 LVITKPAVIRD
+63 LVITKPTVVRD

-91 FNGTSIALADYEM
+91 FNGTSIAMEDYAM
-104 GHLVRELNT
+104 THLVRELNT
-113 AAVKVAREA
+113 EAVKVAREA
-122 ADAFKAANPGK
+122 VDAFKAANPGK

-150 SRDVNDPAKRDVT
+150 SRDVNDSSKRDVT
-163 FVQVRDAYREQVEAL
+163 FAQVRDAYREQVDAL

-183 DLLLCET
+183 DLILCET

-197 KAALFA
+197 KAAVFA

-208 AARGFRLPL
+208 EARGFRLPL

-224 DASGRTLTGQTT
+224 DQSGRTLTGQTT

-250 VGMNC
+250 IGMNC

-265 IAELAKKADTFVSC
+265 IAELAKKADIYVSC

-331 RRRTEQYPPR
+331 RRRTEKYPTRVPGEV
-341 RPVAAT
+341 RP
-347 AALQLAGLEALNI
+347 ALKLAGLEALNI

-384 HIEKGDYRS
+384 HIEKNDYRA
-393 ALRVAKQQIE
+393 ALGVAKQQIE

-413 DAGLLDGA
+413 DAGLLDGV
-421 AAMTKFLNL
+421 AAMTKYLNM

-445 SSNFDIIEAGLRC
+445 SSNFDIVEAGLRC

-470 KEGPAEFVRRA
+470 KEGHAEFVRRA

-493 MAFDEVGQAASLADK
+493 MAFDEQGQAATLADK
-508 IRICERAYGILTQEA
+508 VRICVRAYGILTEEA

-541 GMKEHNRYALDFI
+541 GMAEHNRYALDFI
-554 EAVTEIKRR
+554 EAVTEIKRL

-578 AFAGN
+578 SFQGN
-583 NPVRE
+583 NKVRE
-588 AIHAVFLYH
+588 AIHSVFLYH
-597 AVKAGLDMAIV
+597 AIKAGLDMAIV
-608 NAGMLEVYS
+608 NAGMLEVYT

-628 DLVLCRRDDATDRL
+628 DLVLCRRPDATERL
-642 MEAAPRFAATKT
+642 T
-654 EAADVSKKHEWR
+654 EAAARFAGAKTEVDHSKKNEWR
-666 ALGVEKRLEHALV
+666 KLDVDARLSHALV

-684 HAVADTEEARL
+684 HVVVDTEEARV

-702 VIEGPLMDG
+702 VIEGPLMEG
-711 MRVVGQLFGEGKMFL
+711 MRVVGKLFGEGKMFL
-726 PQVVRSARVMKT
+726 PQVVKSAKVMKT

-751 VGGSTQGSFLIAT
+751 VGGSTQGAFLIAT
-764 VKGDVHDIGKNI
+764 VRGDVHDIGKNI

-785 YAVTDLGVMTPTEK
+785 YAVTDLGVMTPTER
-799 IVAEAQR
+799 IVSEALR

-823 EMITVAQELKRADIR
+823 EMVNVARELKRAGIS

-846 TTSKEHTAIKLAQH
+846 TTSKEHTAIKLAEH

-874 TAVCS
+874 TTVCS
-879 DLLNPAK
+879 DLLNAAK
-886 RDGFIGDLRTEQAEL
+886 REGFVSDLRTEQAEM
-901 REAYEKQQPAVV
+901 RDAYEKQQPAEV
-913 IPLAEARKRPLA
+913 IPLAEARKRPLI
-925 TTAPVQPGPRRPG
+925 TTAPVQPAPLKPG
-938 VSLFERIDP
+938 VTLFERIDP

-957 PFFITWSLKG
+957 PFFVTWSLKG
-967 AFPQILKSPK
+967 SFPNIFKSGK
-977 YGEEARK
+977 YGSEARK
-984 LFDAARV
+984 TFDAGRA
-991 ELDDL
+991 ELDNI
-996 IRGHRVH
+996 IRSKRVH

-1021 IYGDE
+1021 VFGDE
-1026 AQAKQVGRFHF
+1026 DQTKKIGRFHF

-1045 RVDTCRSLADLVSAG
+1045 KVNTCRSLADLVSAEK
-1060 PGDHLGGFA
+1060 GDHIGAFA
-1069 VTAGQEIDDYATSFK
+1069 VTAGQEVEDYAASFK
-1084 ERDPLRHILIQALAD
+1084 QTDPYRQIMIQALAD

-1104 CAEWLHREVRTTL
+1104 CAEWLHREVRKEL
-1117 WGYAPNEALNVEEL
+1117 WGYAPDEALTVEEL

-1149 EHTEKAELW
+1149 EHTEKEELW
-1158 RLLDADRL
+1158 RLLNANRL
-1166 GCTLTESFAMN
+1166 GCTLTETFAMN

-1202 DQVEDYAARK
+1202 DQVEDYAKRK
-1212 GWTVAQAEK
+1212 GWTIEQTER

>member
-11 AGERLEALLHQRI
+11 AGERLEALLRQRI
-24 VFLDGAMGTMI
+24 VYLDGAMGTMI
-35 QQLKLQEADYRG
+35 QQLKLQEQDYRG
-47 ARFADH
+47 DRFKDH
-53 ASQLKGNNDL
+53 PGQLKGNNDL
-63 LVITKPAVIRD
+63 LVITKPSVVRD

-91 FNGTSIALADYEM
+91 FNGTSIAMEDYAM
-104 GHLVRELNT
+104 THLVRELNT
-113 AAVKVAREA
+113 EAVKVAREA
-122 ADAFKAANPGK
+122 VDAFKAANPGK

-150 SRDVNDPAKRDVT
+150 SRDVNDSSKRDVT
-163 FVQVRDAYREQVEAL
+163 FAQVRDAYREQVDAL

-183 DLLLCET
+183 DLILCET

-197 KAALFA
+197 KAAVFA

-208 AARGFRLPL
+208 EARGFRLPL

-224 DASGRTLTGQTT
+224 DQSGRTLTGQTT

-250 VGMNC
+250 IGMNC

-265 IAELAKKADTFVSC
+265 IAELAKKADIYVSC

-331 RRRTEQYPPR
+331 RRRTEKYPARVPGEV
-341 RPVAAT
+341 RP
-347 AALQLAGLEALNI
+347 ALKLAGLEALNI
-360 VGGPGTFVNVG
+360 IGGPGTFVNVG

-384 HIEKGDYRS
+384 HIEKNDYRA
-393 ALRVAKQQIE
+393 ALGVAKQQIE

-413 DAGLLDGA
+413 DAGLLDGV
-421 AAMTKFLNL
+421 AAMTKYLNM

-445 SSNFDIIEAGLRC
+445 SSNFDIVEAGLRC

-470 KEGPAEFVRRA
+470 KEGHAEFVRRA

-493 MAFDEVGQAASLADK
+493 MAFDEQGQAATLADK
-508 IRICERAYGILTQEA
+508 VRICVRAYGILTEEA

-541 GMKEHNRYALDFI
+541 GMAEHNRYALDFI
-554 EAVTEIKRR
+554 EAVTEIKRL

-578 AFAGN
+578 SFQGN
-583 NPVRE
+583 NKVRE
-588 AIHAVFLYH
+588 AIHSVFLYH
-597 AVKAGLDMAIV
+597 AIKAGLDMAIV
-608 NAGMLEVYS
+608 NAGMLEVYT

-628 DLVLCRRDDATDRL
+628 DLVLCRRPDATERL
-642 MEAAPRFAATKT
+642 T
-654 EAADVSKKHEWR
+654 EAAARFAGAKTEVDHSKKNEWR
-666 ALGVEKRLEHALV
+666 KLDVDARLSHALV

-684 HAVADTEEARL
+684 HVVVDTEEARV

-702 VIEGPLMDG
+702 VIEGPLMEG
-711 MRVVGQLFGEGKMFL
+711 MRVVGKLFGEGKMFL
-726 PQVVRSARVMKT
+726 PQVVKSAKVMKT

-751 VGGSTQGSFLIAT
+751 VGGSTQGAFLIAT
-764 VKGDVHDIGKNI
+764 VRGDVHDIGKNI

-785 YAVTDLGVMTPTEK
+785 YAVTDLGVMTPTER
-799 IVAEAQR
+799 IVSEALR

-823 EMITVAQELKRADIR
+823 EMVNVARELKRAGIS

-846 TTSKEHTAIKLAQH
+846 TTSKEHTAIKLAEH

-874 TAVCS
+874 TTVCS
-879 DLLNPAK
+879 DLLNAAK
-886 RDGFIGDLRTEQAEL
+886 REGFVSDLRTEQAEM
-901 REAYEKQQPAVV
+901 REAYEKQQPAEV
-913 IPLAEARKRPLA
+913 IPLAEARKRPLI
-925 TTAPVQPGPRRPG
+925 TTAPVQPAPRKPG
-938 VSLFERIDP
+938 VTLFERIDP

-957 PFFITWSLKG
+957 PFFVTWSLKG
-967 AFPQILKSPK
+967 SFPRIFKSPK
-977 YGEEARK
+977 YGAQARET
-984 LFDAARV
+984 FDAGRA
-991 ELDDL
+991 ELDDI
-996 IRGHRVH
+996 IRHNRVH
-1003 LRGVAGLWSARR
+1003 LRGVAGLWAARR

-1021 IYGDE
+1021 VFGDE
-1026 AQAKQVGRFHF
+1026 AQTKKIGRFHF

-1045 RVDTCRSLADLVSAG
+1045 KVNTCRSLADLVSAEK
-1060 PGDHLGGFA
+1060 GDHIGAFA
-1069 VTAGQEIDDYATSFK
+1069 VTAGQEVEDYAASFK
-1084 ERDPLRHILIQALAD
+1084 QTDPFRQIMIQALAD

-1104 CAEWLHREVRTTL
+1104 CAEWLHREVRKEL
-1117 WGYAPNEALNVEEL
+1117 WGYAPDEALTVEEL

-1149 EHTEKAELW
+1149 EHTEKEELW
-1158 RLLDADRL
+1158 RLLNANRL
-1166 GCTLTESFAMN
+1166 GCTLTETFAMN

-1202 DQVEDYAARK
+1202 DQVEDYAKRK
-1212 GWTVAQAEK
+1212 GWTIEQTER

>member
-11 AGERLEALLHQRI
+11 AGERLEALLRQRI
-24 VFLDGAMGTMI
+24 VYLDGAMGTMI

-47 ARFADH
+47 ERFQDH
-53 ASQLKGNNDL
+53 PGQLKGNNDL
-63 LVITKPAVIRD
+63 LVITKPSVVRD

-91 FNGTSIALADYEM
+91 FNGTSIAMEDYAM
-104 GHLVRELNT
+104 THLIRELNT

-122 ADAFKAANPGK
+122 VDAFKAANPGK

-150 SRDVNDPAKRDVT
+150 SRDVNDSAKRDVT
-163 FVQVRDAYREQVEAL
+163 FVQVRDAYREQVDAL

-208 AARGFRLPL
+208 EARGFRLPV

-250 VGMNC
+250 IGMNC

-265 IAELAKKADTFVSC
+265 IAELAKKADIYVSC

-331 RRRTEQYPPR
+331 RRRTEKYPPR
-341 RPVAAT
+341 VPGAVPP
-347 AALQLAGLEALNI
+347 ALKLSGLEPLNI
-360 VGGPGTFVNVG
+360 IGGPGTFVNVG

-376 AGSKIFKG
+376 AGSRIFKG
-384 HIEKGDYRS
+384 HIEKSDYRA
-393 ALRVAKQQIE
+393 ALGVAKQQIE

-413 DAGLLDGA
+413 DDGMLDGV
-421 AAMTKFLNL
+421 AAMTRFLNM
-430 AATEPDITKVPFMID
+430 AATEPDIARVPFMID

-470 KEGPAEFVRRA
+470 KEGHEEFVRRA

-493 MAFDEVGQAASLADK
+493 MAFDEKGQAATYEDK
-508 IRICERAYGILTQEA
+508 VRICVRGYEILTQEA

-533 ANILTVGT
+533 PNILTVGT
-541 GMKEHNRYALDFI
+541 GMKEHDRYALDYI
-554 EAVTEIKRR
+554 EAVAEIKRR

-583 NPVRE
+583 NKVRE
-588 AIHAVFLYH
+588 AIHSVFLYH
-597 AVKAGLDMAIV
+597 AIKAGLDMAIV
-608 NAGMLEVYS
+608 NAGMLEVYT

-628 DLVLCRRDDATDRL
+628 DLVLCRREDATERL
-642 MEAAPRFAATKT
+642 LEAAPRFAGSKT
-654 EAADVSKKHEWR
+654 EVDNSKKNEWR
-666 ALGVEKRLEHALV
+666 KLDVDARLSHALV
-679 KGIDD
+679 KGLDE
-684 HAVADTEEARL
+684 HVVADTEEARV

-726 PQVVRSARVMKT
+726 PQVVKSAKVMKT

-764 VKGDVHDIGKNI
+764 VRGDVHDIGKNI

-785 YAVTDLGVMTPTEK
+785 YAVTDLGVMTPTER
-799 IVAEAQR
+799 IVSEAQR

-823 EMITVAQELKRADIR
+823 EMVNVARELKRAGIS

-846 TTSKEHTAIKLAQH
+846 TTSKEHTAIKLAEH

-874 TAVCS
+874 TTVCS

-886 RDGFIGDLRTEQAEL
+886 REGFVSDLRTEQAEM
-901 REAYEKQQPAVV
+901 REAYDKQQPAVV
-913 IPLAEARKRPLA
+913 IPLAEARQRPLI
-925 TTAPVQPGPRRPG
+925 TTAPVQPAPRKPG
-938 VSLFERIDP
+938 VTLFERIDP

-957 PFFITWSLKG
+957 PFFVTWSLKG
-967 AFPQILKSPK
+967 SFPRIFKSAK
-977 YGEEARK
+977 YGAEARK
-984 LFDAARV
+984 TFDAGRAV
-991 ELDDL
+991 LDEI
-996 IRGHRVH
+996 IRGDRVH
-1003 LRGVAGLWSARR
+1003 LRGVAGLWAARR
-1015 VGDDVE
+1015 VGDDVDVFA
-1021 IYGDE
+1021 DE
-1026 AQAKQVGRFHF
+1026 AQAKKIGRFHF
-1037 LRDQRQRP
+1037 LRDQRERP
-1045 RVDTCRSLADLVSAG
+1045 KVGTCRSLADLVSADK
-1060 PGDHLGGFA
+1060 GDHLGAFA
-1069 VTAGQEIDDYATSFK
+1069 VTAGQEVEEYAASFK
-1084 ERDPLRHILIQALAD
+1084 QTDPYRQIMIQALAD

-1104 CAEWLHREVRTTL
+1104 CAEWLHREVRKEL
-1117 WGYAPNEALNVEEL
+1117 WGYAPDEALTVEEL

-1149 EHTEKAELW
+1149 EHTEKAEIW
-1158 RLLDADRL
+1158 RLLDANRL
-1166 GCTLTESFAMN
+1166 GCTLTESYAMN

-1212 GWTVAQAEK
+1212 GWTVEQAEK

>member
-11 AGERLEALLHQRI
+11 AGERLEALLRQRI
-24 VFLDGAMGTMI
+24 VYLDGAMGTMI
-35 QQLKLQEADYRG
+35 QQFKLQEQDYRG
-47 ARFADH
+47 TRFADH
-53 ASQLKGNNDL
+53 PGELKGNNDL
-63 LVITKPAVIRD
+63 LVITKPEVVRN

-91 FNGTSIALADYEM
+91 FNGTSIAMEDYKM

-122 ADAFKAANPGK
+122 VDAFKAANPGK

-150 SRDVNDPAKRDVT
+150 SRDVNDSAKRDVT
-163 FVQVRDAYREQVEAL
+163 YTQVRDAYRDQVDAL

-183 DLLLCET
+183 DLILCET

-208 AARGFRLPL
+208 EARGFRLPL

-243 RHAQPIS
+243 RHAQPMSI
-250 VGMNC
+250 GMNC

-265 IAELAKKADTFVSC
+265 IAELAKKADIFVSC

-316 LGGCCGTTPGHIAAI
+316 VGGCCGTTPGHIAAI
-331 RRRTEQYPPR
+331 RRRTEKYPPR
-341 RPVAAT
+341 SAVAT
-347 AALQLAGLEALNI
+347 APALQLSGLEPLNI

-376 AGSKIFKG
+376 AGSKIFKKM
-384 HIEKGDYRS
+384 IESDDYRS

-403 AGATVIDINF
+403 AGASIIDINF

-421 AAMTKFLNL
+421 AAMTKFLNM
-430 AATEPDITKVPFMID
+430 AATEPDIARVPFMID

-470 KEGPAEFVRRA
+470 KEGEAEFIRRA

-493 MAFDEVGQAASLADK
+493 MAFDEKGQAATLIDK
-508 IRICERAYGILTQEA
+508 VRICVRAFGILTQQA

-554 EAVTEIKRR
+554 EAVTEIKRL
-563 CPGARTSGGLSNVSF
+563 CPGTRTSGGLSNVSF

-588 AIHAVFLYH
+588 AIHSVFLYH
-597 AVKAGLDMAIV
+597 AIKAGLDMAIV
-608 NAGMLEVYS
+608 NAGMLEVYT
-617 EIDPELRELVE
+617 EINPELRDLVE
-628 DLVLCRRDDATDRL
+628 DLVLCRREDATDRL
-642 MEAAPRFAATKT
+642 MEAAPRFAGTKT
-654 EAADVSKKHEWR
+654 EVDTSKKNEWR
-666 ALGVEKRLEHALV
+666 SLPVAGRLAHALV
-679 KGIDD
+679 RGIDD
-684 HAVADTEEARL
+684 FVVADTEEARVA
-695 KLGRPLL
+695 LGRPLL

-726 PQVVRSARVMKT
+726 PQVVKSAKVMKT

-751 VGGSTQGSFLIAT
+751 VGGSTQGNFLIAT
-764 VKGDVHDIGKNI
+764 VRGDVHDIGKNI
-776 VGVVLACNN
+776 VGVVLSCNN
-785 YAVTDLGVMTPTEK
+785 YAVTDLGVMTPTQK
-799 IVAEAQR
+799 IVSEAQR

-816 LITPSLD
+816 LITPSLE
-823 EMITVAQELKRADIR
+823 EMVTVAKELKRVGIN

-846 TTSKEHTAIKLAQH
+846 TTSKEHTAIKIAEH

-874 TAVCS
+874 TTVCS

-886 RDGFIGDLRTEQAEL
+886 RDSFIAEL
-901 REAYEKQQPAVV
+901 RTSQAEMRVAYDKQQPAVV
-913 IPLAEARKRPLA
+913 IPLAEARARPLVTA
-925 TTAPVQPGPRRPG
+925 APVQPAPRQPG
-938 VSLFERIDP
+938 VTVFDNIDP
-947 AAVAEIIDWT
+947 AAVAELIDWT
-957 PFFITWSLKG
+957 PFFVTWSLKG
-967 AFPQILKSPK
+967 AFPQIFKSAK
-977 YGEEARK
+977 YGHEARK

-991 ELDDL
+991 ELDGL
-996 IRGHRVH
+996 IREKRFR
-1003 LRGVAGLWSARR
+1003 LRGVAGLWAARR

-1021 IYGDE
+1021 VFGDA
-1026 AQAKQVGRFHF
+1026 AQTKKLGRFHF

-1045 RVDTCRSLADLVSAG
+1045 KVDTCRSLADLVSG
-1060 PGDHLGGFA
+1060 DQGDHLGAFA
-1069 VTAGQEIDDYATSFK
+1069 VTAGQEIEDYAASFK
-1084 ERDPLRHILIQALAD
+1084 HTDPFRQILIQALAD

-1104 CAEWLHREVRTTL
+1104 CAEWLHREVRMKL
-1117 WGYAPNEALNVEEL
+1117 WGYAPGEALTVEEL

-1149 EHTEKAELW
+1149 EHTEKAEIW

-1183 GLYFGNPQSIYFD
+1183 GLYFGNPKSIYFD
-1196 VDNVGR
+1196 VDHLGR
-1202 DQVEDYAARK
+1202 DQVEDYAKRK
-1212 GWTVAQAEK
+1212 GWSIEQAEK

>member
-11 AGERLEALLHQRI
+11 AGERLEALLRQRI
-24 VFLDGAMGTMI
+24 VYLDGAMGTMI
-35 QQLKLQEADYRG
+35 QQLKLQEEDYRG
-47 ARFADH
+47 DRFKDH
-53 ASQLKGNNDL
+53 PGQLKGNNDL
-63 LVITKPAVIRD
+63 LVITKPSVVRD

-91 FNGTSIALADYEM
+91 FNGTSIAMEDYAM
-104 GHLVRELNT
+104 THLVRELNT

-122 ADAFKAANPGK
+122 VDAFKAANPGK

-150 SRDVNDPAKRDVT
+150 SRDVNDSSKRDVT
-163 FVQVRDAYREQVEAL
+163 FIQVRDAYREQVDAL

-183 DLLLCET
+183 DLILCET

-197 KAALFA
+197 KAAVFA

-208 AARGFRLPL
+208 EARGFRLPL

-224 DASGRTLTGQTT
+224 DQSGRTLTGQTT

-250 VGMNC
+250 IGMNC

-265 IAELAKKADTFVSC
+265 IAELAKKADIYVSC

-331 RRRTEQYPPR
+331 RRRTEKYPARVPGEV
-341 RPVAAT
+341 RP
-347 AALQLAGLEALNI
+347 ALKLAGLEALNI
-360 VGGPGTFVNVG
+360 IGGPGTFVNVG

-384 HIEKGDYRS
+384 HIEKNDYRA
-393 ALRVAKQQIE
+393 ALGVAKQQIE

-413 DAGLLDGA
+413 DAGLLDGV
-421 AAMTKFLNL
+421 AAMTKYLNM

-445 SSNFDIIEAGLRC
+445 SSNFDIVEAGLRC

-470 KEGPAEFVRRA
+470 KEGHAEFVRRA

-493 MAFDEVGQAASLADK
+493 MAFDEKGQAATLADK
-508 IRICERAYGILTQEA
+508 VRICVRAYGILTEEA

-541 GMKEHNRYALDFI
+541 GMAEHNRYALDFI
-554 EAVTEIKRR
+554 EAVTEIKRL

-578 AFAGN
+578 SFQGN
-583 NPVRE
+583 NKVRE
-588 AIHAVFLYH
+588 AIHSVFLYH
-597 AVKAGLDMAIV
+597 AIKAGLDMAIV
-608 NAGMLEVYS
+608 NAGMLEVYT

-628 DLVLCRRDDATDRL
+628 DLVLCRRPDATERL
-642 MEAAPRFAATKT
+642 T
-654 EAADVSKKHEWR
+654 EAAARFAGAKTEVDNSKKNEWR
-666 ALGVEKRLEHALV
+666 KLDVDARLSHALV

-684 HAVADTEEARL
+684 HVVVDTEEARV

-702 VIEGPLMDG
+702 VIEGPLMEG
-711 MRVVGQLFGEGKMFL
+711 MRVVGKLFGEGKMFL
-726 PQVVRSARVMKT
+726 PQVVKSAKVMKT

-751 VGGSTQGSFLIAT
+751 VGGSTQGAFLIAT
-764 VKGDVHDIGKNI
+764 VRGDVHDIGKNI

-785 YAVTDLGVMTPTEK
+785 YAVTDLGVMTPTER
-799 IVAEAQR
+799 IVSEALR

-823 EMITVAQELKRADIR
+823 EMVNVARELKRAGIS

-846 TTSKEHTAIKLAQH
+846 TTSKEHTAIKLAEH

-874 TAVCS
+874 TTVCS
-879 DLLNPAK
+879 DLLNAAK
-886 RDGFIGDLRTEQAEL
+886 REGFVSDLRTEQAEM
-901 REAYEKQQPAVV
+901 RDAYEKQQPAEV
-913 IPLAEARKRPLA
+913 IPLAEARKRPLI
-925 TTAPVQPGPRRPG
+925 TTAPVQPAPRKPG
-938 VSLFERIDP
+938 VTLFERIDP

-957 PFFITWSLKG
+957 PFFVTWSLKG
-967 AFPQILKSPK
+967 AFPQILKSGK
-977 YGEEARK
+977 YGSEARK
-984 LFDAARV
+984 TFDAGRA
-991 ELDDL
+991 ELDDI
-996 IRGHRVH
+996 IRHNRVH
-1003 LRGVAGLWSARR
+1003 LRGVAGVWAARR

-1021 IYGDE
+1021 VFGDE
-1026 AQAKQVGRFHF
+1026 AQTKQIGRFHF

-1045 RVDTCRSLADLVSAG
+1045 KVATCRSLADLVSTG
-1060 PGDHLGGFA
+1060 KGDHIGAFA
-1069 VTAGQEIDDYATSFK
+1069 VTAGQEVEDYAASFK
-1084 ERDPLRHILIQALAD
+1084 QKDPYRQIMIQALAD

-1104 CAEWLHREVRTTL
+1104 CAEWLHREVRKEL
-1117 WGYAPNEALNVEEL
+1117 WGYAPDEALTVEEL

-1149 EHTEKAELW
+1149 EHTEKEELW
-1158 RLLDADRL
+1158 RLLNANRL
-1166 GCTLTESFAMN
+1166 GCTLTETFAMN

-1212 GWTVAQAEK
+1212 GWTIEQAER

>member
-11 AGERLEALLHQRI
+11 AGERLEALLRQRI
-24 VFLDGAMGTMI
+24 VYLDGAMGTMI
-35 QQLKLQEADYRG
+35 QQLKLQEQDYRG
-47 ARFADH
+47 DRFKDH
-53 ASQLKGNNDL
+53 PGQLKGNNDL
-63 LVITKPAVIRD
+63 LVITKPSVVRD

-91 FNGTSIALADYEM
+91 FNGTSIAMEDYAM
-104 GHLVRELNT
+104 THLVRELNT
-113 AAVKVAREA
+113 EAVKVAREA
-122 ADAFKAANPGK
+122 VDAFKAANPGK

-150 SRDVNDPAKRDVT
+150 SRDVNDSSKRDVT
-163 FVQVRDAYREQVEAL
+163 FAQVRDAYREQVDAL

-183 DLLLCET
+183 DLILCET

-197 KAALFA
+197 KAAVFA

-208 AARGFRLPL
+208 EARGFRLPL

-224 DASGRTLTGQTT
+224 DQSGRTLTGQTT

-250 VGMNC
+250 IGMNC

-265 IAELAKKADTFVSC
+265 IAELAKKADIYVSC

-331 RRRTEQYPPR
+331 RRRTEKYPARVPGEV
-341 RPVAAT
+341 RP
-347 AALQLAGLEALNI
+347 ALKLAGLEALNI

-384 HIEKGDYRS
+384 HIEKNDYRA
-393 ALRVAKQQIE
+393 ALGVAKQQIE

-413 DAGLLDGA
+413 DAGLLDGV
-421 AAMTKFLNL
+421 AAMTKYLNM

-445 SSNFDIIEAGLRC
+445 SSNFDIVEAGLRC

-470 KEGPAEFVRRA
+470 KEGHAEFVRRA

-493 MAFDEVGQAASLADK
+493 MAFDEQGQAATLADK
-508 IRICERAYGILTQEA
+508 VRICVRAYGILTEEA

-541 GMKEHNRYALDFI
+541 GMAEHNRYALDFI
-554 EAVTEIKRR
+554 EAVTEIKRL

-578 AFAGN
+578 SFQGN
-583 NPVRE
+583 NKVRE
-588 AIHAVFLYH
+588 AIHSVFLYH
-597 AVKAGLDMAIV
+597 AIKAGLDMAIV
-608 NAGMLEVYS
+608 NAGMLEVYT

-628 DLVLCRRDDATDRL
+628 DLVLCRRPDATERL
-642 MEAAPRFAATKT
+642 T
-654 EAADVSKKHEWR
+654 EAAARFAGAKTEVDHSKKNEWR
-666 ALGVEKRLEHALV
+666 KLDVDARLSHALV

-684 HAVADTEEARL
+684 HVVVDTEEARV

-702 VIEGPLMDG
+702 VIEGPLMEG
-711 MRVVGQLFGEGKMFL
+711 MRVVGKLFGEGKMFL
-726 PQVVRSARVMKT
+726 PQVVKSAKVMKT

-751 VGGSTQGSFLIAT
+751 VGGSTQGAFLIAT
-764 VKGDVHDIGKNI
+764 VRGDVHDIGKNI

-785 YAVTDLGVMTPTEK
+785 YAVTDLGVMTPTER
-799 IVAEAQR
+799 IVSEALR

-823 EMITVAQELKRADIR
+823 EMVNVARELKRAGIS

-846 TTSKEHTAIKLAQH
+846 TTSKEHTAIKLAEH

-874 TAVCS
+874 TTVCS
-879 DLLNPAK
+879 DLLNAAK
-886 RDGFIGDLRTEQAEL
+886 REGFVSDLRTEQAEM
-901 REAYEKQQPAVV
+901 REAYEKQQPAEV
-913 IPLAEARKRPLA
+913 IPLAEARQRPLI
-925 TTAPVQPGPRRPG
+925 TTAPVQPAPRKPG
-938 VSLFERIDP
+938 VTLFERIDP

-957 PFFITWSLKG
+957 PFFVTWSLKG
-967 AFPQILKSPK
+967 SFPNIFKSGK
-977 YGEEARK
+977 YGSEARK
-984 LFDAARV
+984 TFDAGRA
-991 ELDDL
+991 ELDDI
-996 IRGHRVH
+996 IRHNRVH
-1003 LRGVAGLWSARR
+1003 LRGVAGLWAARR

-1021 IYGDE
+1021 VFGDE
-1026 AQAKQVGRFHF
+1026 AQTKKIGRFHF

-1045 RVDTCRSLADLVSAG
+1045 KVNTCRSLADLVSAEK
-1060 PGDHLGGFA
+1060 GDHLGAFA
-1069 VTAGQEIDDYATSFK
+1069 VTAGQEVEDYAASFK
-1084 ERDPLRHILIQALAD
+1084 QTDPYRQIMIQALAD

-1104 CAEWLHREVRTTL
+1104 CAEWLHREVRKEL
-1117 WGYAPNEALNVEEL
+1117 WGYAPDEALTVEEL

-1149 EHTEKAELW
+1149 EHTEKEELW
-1158 RLLDADRL
+1158 RLLNANRL
-1166 GCTLTESFAMN
+1166 GCTLTETFAMN

-1212 GWTVAQAEK
+1212 GWTIEQTER

>member
-1 MSRQRLPLNP
+1 LNP
-11 AGERLEALLHQRI
+11 AGERLEALLRQRI
-24 VFLDGAMGTMI
+24 VYLDGAMGTMI

-47 ARFADH
+47 ERFKDH
-53 ASQLKGNNDL
+53 PGQLKGNNDL
-63 LVITKPAVIRD
+63 LVITKPAVVRD

-104 GHLVRELNT
+104 SHLVRDLNV

-122 ADAFKAANPGK
+122 VDAFKAANPGK

-150 SRDVNDPAKRDVT
+150 SRDVNDSSKRDVT
-163 FVQVRDAYREQVEAL
+163 FVEVSKAYREQVDAL

-208 AARGFRLPL
+208 EARGFRLPL

-224 DASGRTLTGQTT
+224 DQSGRTLTGQTT

-243 RHAQPIS
+243 RHAQPLSI
-250 VGMNC
+250 GMNC

-265 IAELAKKADTFVSC
+265 IAELANKADLHVSC

-316 LGGCCGTTPGHIAAI
+316 LGGCCGTTPDHIAAI
-331 RRRTEQYPPR
+331 RRRTEKYPPR
-341 RPVAAT
+341 VPGAVQP
-347 AALQLAGLEALNI
+347 ALKLSGLEALNI

-384 HIEKGDYRS
+384 HIEKDDYRA
-393 ALRVAKQQIE
+393 ALRVAKQQVE

-413 DAGLLDGA
+413 DMALLDGA
-421 AAMTKFLNL
+421 AAMTKFLNM
-430 AATEPDITKVPFMID
+430 AATEPDIAKVPFMID
-445 SSNFDIIEAGLRC
+445 SSKFSIIEAGLRC

-470 KEGPAEFVRRA
+470 KDGEEKFVAQA

-493 MAFDEVGQAASLADK
+493 MAFDEVGQAATLADK
-508 IRICERAYGILTQEA
+508 VRICVRAFGILTEQV

-533 ANILTVGT
+533 ANILTIGT
-541 GMKEHNRYALDFI
+541 GMKEHDRYALDFI
-554 EAVTEIKRR
+554 EAVTEIKRL

-578 AFAGN
+578 SFQGN
-583 NPVRE
+583 NKVRE
-588 AIHAVFLYH
+588 AIHSVFLYH

-608 NAGMLEVYS
+608 NAGMLEVYT

-628 DLVLCRRDDATDRL
+628 DLVLCRREDATDRL
-642 MEAAPRFAATKT
+642 LEAAPRFAATKT
-654 EAADVSKKHEWR
+654 EGADVSKKNEWR
-666 ALGVEKRLEHALV
+666 QLGVEARLGHALV

-684 HAVADTEEARL
+684 HAVADTEEARV
-695 KLGRPLL
+695 KLGKPLL

-711 MRVVGQLFGEGKMFL
+711 MRVVGKLFGEGKMFL
-726 PQVVRSARVMKT
+726 PQVVKSAKVMKT

-751 VGGSTQGSFLIAT
+751 VGGSTQGAFLIAT

-785 YAVTDLGVMTPTEK
+785 YAVTDLGVMTPTER

-806 LKPDFIGLSG
+806 LQPDFIGLSG

-823 EMITVAQELKRADIR
+823 EMVNVARELKRAGIS

-846 TTSKEHTAIKLAQH
+846 TTSREHTAIKLAEH

-874 TAVCS
+874 TTVCS

-886 RDGFIGDLRTEQAEL
+886 RDGFIGDLRAEQAQM
-901 REAYEKQQPAVV
+901 REDYEKQQPAVV
-913 IPLAEARKRPLA
+913 IPLAEARKRPLI
-925 TTAPVQPGPRRPG
+925 TTAPVQPVPRKPG
-938 VSLFERIDP
+938 VTLFERIDP

-957 PFFITWSLKG
+957 PFFVTWSLKG
-967 AFPQILKSPK
+967 SFPNIFKSPK
-977 YGEEARK
+977 YGSEARK
-984 LFDAARV
+984 LFDDARV
-991 ELDDL
+991 VLDD
-996 IRGHRVH
+996 IVRHQRAH
-1003 LRGVAGLWSARR
+1003 LRGVAGLWAARR

-1021 IYGDE
+1021 VFGDE
-1026 AQAKQVGRFHF
+1026 AQAKQIGRFHF

-1045 RVDTCRSLADLVSAG
+1045 RVDTCRSLADLVSTG
-1060 PGDHLGGFA
+1060 KGDHIGAFA
-1069 VTAGQEIDDYATSFK
+1069 VTAGQEIEDYAASFK
-1084 ERDPLRHILIQALAD
+1084 EKDPFRQILVQALAD

-1104 CAEWLHREVRTTL
+1104 CAEWLHREVRKEL
-1117 WGYAPNEALNVEEL
+1117 WGYAPGEALTVEEL

-1149 EHTEKAELW
+1149 EHTEKEELW
-1158 RLLDADRL
+1158 RLLDANRL

-1202 DQVEDYAARK
+1202 DQVEDYAKRK
-1212 GWTVAQAEK
+1212 GWTVEQAEK

>member
-11 AGERLEALLHQRI
+11 AGERLEALLRQRI
-24 VFLDGAMGTMI
+24 VYLDGAMGTMI
-35 QQLKLQEADYRG
+35 QQLRLQEADYRG
-47 ARFADH
+47 ERFKDH
-53 ASQLKGNNDL
+53 PGQLKGNNDL
-63 LVITKPAVIRD
+63 LVITKPSVVRD

-104 GHLVRELNT
+104 GHLVRELNIE
-113 AAVKVAREA
+113 AVKVAREA
-122 ADAFKAANPGK
+122 VDAFKAANPGK

-150 SRDVNDPAKRDVT
+150 SRDVNDSAKRDVT
-163 FVQVRDAYREQVEAL
+163 FVQVRDAYREQVDAL

-208 AARGFRLPL
+208 EARGFRLPL

-224 DASGRTLTGQTT
+224 DQSGRTLTGQTT
-236 EAFWNSV
+236 QAFWNSV
-243 RHAQPIS
+243 RHAQPLSI
-250 VGMNC
+250 GMNC

-265 IAELAKKADTFVSC
+265 IAELAKKADIYVSC

-341 RPVAAT
+341 VPGAVPP
-347 AALQLAGLEALNI
+347 ALKLSGLEALDI

-384 HIEKGDYRS
+384 HVEKGDYRA
-393 ALRVAKQQIE
+393 ALGVAKQQIE

-421 AAMTKFLNL
+421 AAMTKFLNM
-430 AATEPDITKVPFMID
+430 AATEPDIARVPFMID

-470 KEGPAEFVRRA
+470 KEGPEEFVRRA

-493 MAFDEVGQAASLADK
+493 MAFDEKGQAATYEDK
-508 IRICERAYGILTQEA
+508 VRICVRGYEILTQES

-533 ANILTVGT
+533 PNILTVGT
-541 GMKEHNRYALDFI
+541 GMKEHDRYALDYI
-554 EAVTEIKRR
+554 EAVAEIKRR

-583 NPVRE
+583 NKVRE
-588 AIHAVFLYH
+588 AIHSVFLYH
-597 AVKAGLDMAIV
+597 AIKAGLDMAIV
-608 NAGMLEVYS
+608 NAGMLEVYT

-628 DLVLCRRDDATDRL
+628 DLVLCRREDATERL
-642 MEAAPRFAATKT
+642 TEAAPRFAGAKT
-654 EAADVSKKHEWR
+654 EVDNSKKNEWR
-666 ALGVEKRLEHALV
+666 NLDVDARLSHALV
-679 KGIDD
+679 KGLDE
-684 HAVADTEEARL
+684 HVVADTEEARV

-726 PQVVRSARVMKT
+726 PQVVKSAKVMKT

-764 VKGDVHDIGKNI
+764 VRGDVHDIGKNI

-799 IVAEAQR
+799 IVSEALR

-823 EMITVAQELKRADIR
+823 EMVNVARELRRAGIS

-846 TTSKEHTAIKLAQH
+846 TTSREHTAIKLAEH

-874 TAVCS
+874 TTVCS

-886 RDGFIGDLRTEQAEL
+886 REGFVADLRTEQAEM
-901 REAYEKQQPAVV
+901 REAYDQQQPAVV
-913 IPLAEARKRPLA
+913 IPLAEARRRPLI
-925 TTAPVQPGPRRPG
+925 TTAPVQPAPRRPG
-938 VSLFERIDP
+938 VTLFERIDP

-957 PFFITWSLKG
+957 PFFVTWSLKG
-967 AFPQILKSPK
+967 SFPRIFKSPK
-977 YGEEARK
+977 YGAESRK
-984 LFDAARV
+984 LFDEARIA
-991 ELDDL
+991 LDDI
-996 IRGHRVH
+996 IRNDRAR
-1003 LRGVAGLWSARR
+1003 LRGVAGLWAARR

-1021 IYGDE
+1021 VYGDE
-1026 AQAKQVGRFHF
+1026 AQSRKIGRFHF

-1045 RVDTCRSLADLVSAG
+1045 KVDTCRSLADLVSAEK
-1060 PGDHLGGFA
+1060 GDHLGAFA
-1069 VTAGQEIDDYATSFK
+1069 VTAGQEIEDYAASFK
-1084 ERDPLRHILIQALAD
+1084 AKDPFRQILVQALAD

-1104 CAEWLHREVRTTL
+1104 CAEWLHREVRKEL
-1117 WGYAPNEALNVEEL
+1117 WGYAPDEALTVEEL

-1149 EHTEKAELW
+1149 EHTEKEELW
-1158 RLLDADRL
+1158 RLLDDDRL

-1202 DQVEDYAARK
+1202 DQVEDYAKRK
-1212 GWTVAQAEK
+1212 GWTVEQAEK

>member
-11 AGERLEALLHQRI
+11 AGERLEALLRQRI
-24 VFLDGAMGTMI
+24 VYLDGAMGTMI
-35 QQLKLQEADYRG
+35 QQFKLQEQDYRG
-47 ARFADH
+47 TRFADH
-53 ASQLKGNNDL
+53 PGELKGNNDL
-63 LVITKPAVIRD
+63 LVITKPEVARN

-91 FNGTSIALADYEM
+91 FNGTSIAMEDYKM

-122 ADAFKAANPGK
+122 VDAFKAENPGK

-150 SRDVNDPAKRDVT
+150 SRDVNDSAKRDVT
-163 FVQVRDAYREQVEAL
+163 YTQVRDAYREQVDAL

-183 DLLLCET
+183 DLILCET

-208 AARGFRLPL
+208 EARGFRLPL

-243 RHAQPIS
+243 RHAQPMSI
-250 VGMNC
+250 GMNC

-265 IAELAKKADTFVSC
+265 IAELAKKADIFVSC

-316 LGGCCGTTPGHIAAI
+316 VGGCCGTTPGHIAAI
-331 RRRTEQYPPR
+331 RRRTEKYPPR
-341 RPVAAT
+341 SAVAT
-347 AALQLAGLEALNI
+347 APALQLSGLEPLNI

-376 AGSKIFKG
+376 AGSKIFKKM
-384 HIEKGDYRS
+384 IESDDYRS

-403 AGATVIDINF
+403 AGASIIDINF

-421 AAMTKFLNL
+421 AAMTKFLNM
-430 AATEPDITKVPFMID
+430 AATEPDIARVPFMID

-470 KEGPAEFVRRA
+470 KEGEAEFIRRA

-493 MAFDEVGQAASLADK
+493 MAFDEKGQAATLIDK
-508 IRICERAYGILTQEA
+508 VRICVRAFGILTQQA

-554 EAVTEIKRR
+554 EAVTEIKRL
-563 CPGARTSGGLSNVSF
+563 CPGTRTSGGLSNVSF

-588 AIHAVFLYH
+588 AIHSVFLYH
-597 AVKAGLDMAIV
+597 AIKAGLDMAIV
-608 NAGMLEVYS
+608 NAGMLEVYT
-617 EIDPELRELVE
+617 EINPELRDLVE
-628 DLVLCRRDDATDRL
+628 DLVLCRREDATDRL
-642 MEAAPRFAATKT
+642 MEAAPRFAGTKT
-654 EAADVSKKHEWR
+654 EVDTSKKNEWR
-666 ALGVEKRLEHALV
+666 SLPVAGRLAHALV
-679 KGIDD
+679 RGIDD
-684 HAVADTEEARL
+684 FVVADTEEARVA
-695 KLGRPLL
+695 LGRPLL

-726 PQVVRSARVMKT
+726 PQVVKSAKVMKT

-751 VGGSTQGSFLIAT
+751 VGGSTQGNFLIAT
-764 VKGDVHDIGKNI
+764 VRGDVHDIGKNI
-776 VGVVLACNN
+776 VGVVLSCNN
-785 YAVTDLGVMTPTEK
+785 YAVTDLGVMTPTQK
-799 IVAEAQR
+799 IVSEAQR

-816 LITPSLD
+816 LITPSLE
-823 EMITVAQELKRADIR
+823 EMVTVAKELKRVGIN

-846 TTSKEHTAIKLAQH
+846 TTSKEHTAIKIAEH

-874 TAVCS
+874 TTVCS

-886 RDGFIGDLRTEQAEL
+886 RDSFIAEL
-901 REAYEKQQPAVV
+901 RTSQAEMRTAYDKQQPAVV
-913 IPLAEARKRPLA
+913 IPLAEARARPLVTA
-925 TTAPVQPGPRRPG
+925 APVQPAPRQPG
-938 VSLFERIDP
+938 VTLFDNIDP
-947 AAVAEIIDWT
+947 AAVAELIDWT
-957 PFFITWSLKG
+957 PFFVTWSLKG
-967 AFPQILKSPK
+967 AFPQIFKSAK
-977 YGEEARK
+977 YGHEARK

-991 ELDDL
+991 ELDGL
-996 IRGHRVH
+996 IREKRFR
-1003 LRGVAGLWSARR
+1003 LRGVAGLWAARR

-1021 IYGDE
+1021 VFGDA
-1026 AQAKQVGRFHF
+1026 AQTKKLGRFHF

-1045 RVDTCRSLADLVSAG
+1045 KVDTCRSLADLVSG
-1060 PGDHLGGFA
+1060 DQGDHLGAFA
-1069 VTAGQEIDDYATSFK
+1069 VTAGQEIEDYAASFK
-1084 ERDPLRHILIQALAD
+1084 HTDPFRQILIQALAD

-1104 CAEWLHREVRTTL
+1104 CAEWLHREVRMKL
-1117 WGYAPNEALNVEEL
+1117 WGYAPGEALTVEEL

-1149 EHTEKAELW
+1149 EHTEKAEIW

-1183 GLYFGNPQSIYFD
+1183 GLYFGNPKSIYFD
-1196 VDNVGR
+1196 VDHLGR
-1202 DQVEDYAARK
+1202 DQVEDYAKRK
-1212 GWTVAQAEK
+1212 GWSIEQAEK

>member
-11 AGERLEALLHQRI
+11 AGERLEALLRQRI
-24 VFLDGAMGTMI
+24 VYLDGAMGTMI

-47 ARFADH
+47 DRFKDH
-53 ASQLKGNNDL
+53 PGQLKGNNDL
-63 LVITKPAVIRD
+63 LVITKPAVVRD

-91 FNGTSIALADYEM
+91 FNGTSIAMEDYAM
-104 GHLVRELNT
+104 TDLVRELNT
-113 AAVKVAREA
+113 EAVKVAREA
-122 ADAFKAANPGK
+122 VDAFKTANPGK

-150 SRDVNDPAKRDVT
+150 SRDVNDSAKRDVT
-163 FVQVRDAYREQVEAL
+163 FVQVRDSYREQVDAL

-208 AARGFRLPL
+208 EARGFRIPL

-265 IAELAKKADTFVSC
+265 IAELAKKADLFVSC

-308 ARDGLVNI
+308 ARDGLVNV
-316 LGGCCGTTPGHIAAI
+316 LGGCCGTTPAHIAAI
-331 RRRTEQYPPR
+331 RRRTVKYPA
-341 RPVAAT
+341 RPLGT
-347 AALQLAGLEALNI
+347 IPPALQLAGLEPLNLF
-360 VGGPGTFVNVG
+360 GGAGDFVNVG
-371 ERTNV
+371 ERANV

-393 ALRVAKQQIE
+393 ALRVAKQQVE
-403 AGATVIDINF
+403 AGATIIDINF

-421 AAMTKFLNL
+421 AAMTKFLNM
-430 AATEPDITKVPFMID
+430 AATEPDIARVPFMID

-470 KEGPAEFVRRA
+470 KEGEAEFVRRA

-493 MAFDEVGQAASLADK
+493 MAFDEKGQAATLADK
-508 IRICERAYGILTQEA
+508 IRICVRAYGILTQEA

-541 GMKEHNRYALDFI
+541 GMAEHDRYALDFI
-554 EAVTEIKRR
+554 EAVTEIKRL
-563 CPGARTSGGLSNVSF
+563 CPGVRTSGGLSNVSF

-583 NPVRE
+583 NKVRE
-588 AIHAVFLYH
+588 AIHSVFLYH
-597 AVKAGLDMAIV
+597 AIKAGLDMAIV
-608 NAGMLEVYS
+608 NAGMLEVYT
-617 EIDPELRELVE
+617 EIDPELRDLVE
-628 DLVLCRRDDATDRL
+628 DLVLCRRADATDRL
-642 MEAAPRFAATKT
+642 LEAAPRFAGTRT
-654 EAADVSKKHEWR
+654 EVDASKKNAWR
-666 ALGVEKRLEHALV
+666 ELDVDARLAHALV
-679 KGIDD
+679 KGLDD
-684 HAVADTEEARL
+684 HVVADTEEARV

-702 VIEGPLMDG
+702 VIEGPLMEG
-711 MRVVGQLFGEGKMFL
+711 MRVVGKLFGEGKMFL
-726 PQVVRSARVMKT
+726 PQVVKSAKVMKT

-764 VKGDVHDIGKNI
+764 VRGDVHDIGKNI

-785 YAVTDLGVMTPTEK
+785 YAVTDLGVMTPSER
-799 IVAEAQR
+799 IVSEALR

-823 EMITVAQELKRADIR
+823 EMINVAQELKRAGIS

-874 TAVCS
+874 TTVCS

-886 RDGFIGDLRTEQAEL
+886 QGGVVGDLKVEQAEM

-913 IPLAEARKRPLA
+913 IPLAEARKRPLV
-925 TTAPVQPGPRRPG
+925 TTAPVQPVPRKTG
-938 VSLFERIDP
+938 VTLFERIDP

-967 AFPQILKSPK
+967 AFPQIFKSAK
-977 YGEEARK
+977 YGSEARK
-984 LFDAARV
+984 LFDDARR

-996 IRGHRVH
+996 IRGNRMH
-1003 LRGVAGLWSARR
+1003 LRGAVGLWPARR

-1021 IYGDE
+1021 IYSDE
-1026 AQAKQVGRFHF
+1026 AQAKQIGRFHF
-1037 LRDQRQRP
+1037 LRDQRPRP
-1045 RVDTCRSLADLVSAG
+1045 KVTTCRSLADLVSTEK
-1060 PGDHLGGFA
+1060 GDHLGAFA
-1069 VTAGQEIDDYATSFK
+1069 VTAGQEIEDYAASFK
-1084 ERDPLRHILIQALAD
+1084 ARDPFRQILIQALAD

-1104 CAEWLHREVRTTL
+1104 CAEWLHLEVRKEL
-1117 WGYAPNEALNVEEL
+1117 WGYAPNEALTVEEL

-1149 EHTEKAELW
+1149 EHTEKGELW

-1166 GCTLTESFAMN
+1166 GCTLTESYAMN

-1196 VDNVGR
+1196 VDHIGR
-1202 DQVEDYAARK
+1202 DQVEDYAKRK
-1212 GWTVAQAEK
+1212 GWSIEQAEK

>member
-11 AGERLEALLHQRI
+11 AGERLEALLRQRI
-24 VFLDGAMGTMI
+24 VYLDGAMGTMI
-35 QQLKLQEADYRG
+35 QQLKLQEQDYRG
-47 ARFADH
+47 DRFKDH
-53 ASQLKGNNDL
+53 PGQLKGNNDL
-63 LVITKPAVIRD
+63 LVITKPSVVRD

-91 FNGTSIALADYEM
+91 FNGTSIAMEDYAM
-104 GHLVRELNT
+104 THLVRELNT
-113 AAVKVAREA
+113 EAVKVAREA
-122 ADAFKAANPGK
+122 VDAFKAANPGK

-150 SRDVNDPAKRDVT
+150 SRDVNDSSKRDVT
-163 FVQVRDAYREQVEAL
+163 FAQVRDAYREQVDAL

-183 DLLLCET
+183 DLILCET

-197 KAALFA
+197 KAAVFA

-208 AARGFRLPL
+208 EARGFRIPV

-224 DASGRTLTGQTT
+224 DQSGRTLTGQTT

-250 VGMNC
+250 IGMNC

-265 IAELAKKADTFVSC
+265 IAELAKKADIYVSC

-331 RRRTEQYPPR
+331 RRRTEKYPARVPGEV
-341 RPVAAT
+341 RP
-347 AALQLAGLEALNI
+347 ALKLAGLEALNI

-384 HIEKGDYRS
+384 HIEKNDYRA
-393 ALRVAKQQIE
+393 ALGVAKQQIE

-413 DAGLLDGA
+413 DAGLLDGV
-421 AAMTKFLNL
+421 AAMTKYLNM

-445 SSNFDIIEAGLRC
+445 SSNFDIVEAGLRC

-470 KEGPAEFVRRA
+470 KEGHAEFVRRA

-493 MAFDEVGQAASLADK
+493 MAFDEQGQAATLADK
-508 IRICERAYGILTQEA
+508 VRICVRAYGILTEEA

-541 GMKEHNRYALDFI
+541 GMAEHNRYALDFI
-554 EAVTEIKRR
+554 EAVTEIKRL

-578 AFAGN
+578 SFQGN
-583 NPVRE
+583 NKVRE
-588 AIHAVFLYH
+588 AIHSVFLYH
-597 AVKAGLDMAIV
+597 AIKAGLDMAIV
-608 NAGMLEVYS
+608 NAGMLEVYT

-628 DLVLCRRDDATDRL
+628 DLVLCRRPDATERL
-642 MEAAPRFAATKT
+642 T
-654 EAADVSKKHEWR
+654 EAAARFAGAKTEVDHSKKNEWR
-666 ALGVEKRLEHALV
+666 KLDVDARLSHALV

-684 HAVADTEEARL
+684 HVVVDTEEARV

-702 VIEGPLMDG
+702 VIEGPLMEG
-711 MRVVGQLFGEGKMFL
+711 MRVVGKLFGEGKMFL
-726 PQVVRSARVMKT
+726 PQVVKSAKVMKT

-764 VKGDVHDIGKNI
+764 VRGDVHDIGKNI

-785 YAVTDLGVMTPTEK
+785 YAVTDLGVMTPTER
-799 IVAEAQR
+799 IVSEALR

-823 EMITVAQELKRADIR
+823 EMVNVARELKRAGIS

-846 TTSKEHTAIKLAQH
+846 TTSKEHTAIKLAEH

-874 TAVCS
+874 TTVCS
-879 DLLNPAK
+879 DLLNAAK
-886 RDGFIGDLRTEQAEL
+886 REGFVSDLRAEQAEM
-901 REAYEKQQPAVV
+901 RDAYEKQQPAEV
-913 IPLAEARKRPLA
+913 IPLAEARKRPLI
-925 TTAPVQPGPRRPG
+925 TTAPVQPAPRKPG
-938 VSLFERIDP
+938 VTLFERIDP

-957 PFFITWSLKG
+957 PFFVTWSLKG
-967 AFPQILKSPK
+967 SFPNIFKSGK
-977 YGEEARK
+977 YGSEARK
-984 LFDAARV
+984 TFDAGRA
-991 ELDDL
+991 ELDN
-996 IRGHRVH
+996 IISSNRVH
-1003 LRGVAGLWSARR
+1003 LRGVAGLWAARR

-1021 IYGDE
+1021 VFGDE
-1026 AQAKQVGRFHF
+1026 AQTKKIGRFHF

-1045 RVDTCRSLADLVSAG
+1045 KVNTCRSLADLVSAEK
-1060 PGDHLGGFA
+1060 GDHLGAFA
-1069 VTAGQEIDDYATSFK
+1069 VTAGQEVEDYAASFK
-1084 ERDPLRHILIQALAD
+1084 QTDPYRQIMIQALAD

-1104 CAEWLHREVRTTL
+1104 CAEWLHREVRKEL
-1117 WGYAPNEALNVEEL
+1117 WGYAPDEALTVEEL

-1149 EHTEKAELW
+1149 EHTEKEELW
-1158 RLLDADRL
+1158 RLLNANRL
-1166 GCTLTESFAMN
+1166 GCTLTETFAMN

-1212 GWTVAQAEK
+1212 GWTIEQTER

>member
-11 AGERLEALLHQRI
+11 AGERLEALLRQRI
-24 VFLDGAMGTMI
+24 VYLDGAMGTMI
-35 QQLKLQEADYRG
+35 QQLKLQEQDYRG
-47 ARFADH
+47 DRFKDH
-53 ASQLKGNNDL
+53 PGQLKGNNDL
-63 LVITKPAVIRD
+63 LVITKPSVVRD

-91 FNGTSIALADYEM
+91 FNGTSIAMEDYAM
-104 GHLVRELNT
+104 THLIRELNT

-122 ADAFKAANPGK
+122 VDAFKAANPGK

-150 SRDVNDPAKRDVT
+150 SRDVNDSAKGDVT
-163 FVQVRDAYREQVEAL
+163 FLHVSDAYREQVDAL

-208 AARGFRLPL
+208 EARGFRLPV

-236 EAFWNSV
+236 ESFWNSV

-250 VGMNC
+250 IGMNC

-265 IAELAKKADTFVSC
+265 IAELAKKADIYVSC

-331 RRRTEQYPPR
+331 RRRTEKYPPR
-341 RPVAAT
+341 VPGEVPR
-347 AALQLAGLEALNI
+347 ALKLSGLEPLNI
-360 VGGPGTFVNVG
+360 IGGPGTFVNVG

-376 AGSKIFKG
+376 AGSRIFKG
-384 HIEKGDYRS
+384 HIEKSDYRA
-393 ALRVAKQQIE
+393 ALGVAKQQIE

-413 DAGLLDGA
+413 DAGLLDGV
-421 AAMTKFLNL
+421 AAMTKYLNM

-445 SSNFDIIEAGLRC
+445 SSNFDIVEAGLRC

-470 KEGPAEFVRRA
+470 KEGHEEFVRRA

-493 MAFDEVGQAASLADK
+493 MAFDEKGQAATLADK
-508 IRICERAYGILTQEA
+508 VRICVRAYGILTQEA
-523 GVDPQDIIFD
+523 EVDPQDIIFD

-541 GMKEHNRYALDFI
+541 GMAEHNRYALDFI
-554 EAVTEIKRR
+554 EAVTEIKRL

-578 AFAGN
+578 SFQGN
-583 NPVRE
+583 NKVRE
-588 AIHAVFLYH
+588 AIHSVFLYH
-597 AVKAGLDMAIV
+597 AIKAGLDMAIV
-608 NAGMLEVYS
+608 NAGMLEVYT
-617 EIDPELRELVE
+617 EIEPELRELVE
-628 DLVLCRRDDATDRL
+628 DLVLCRREDATERL
-642 MEAAPRFAATKT
+642 LEAAPRFAGSKT
-654 EAADVSKKHEWR
+654 EVDNSKKNEWR
-666 ALGVEKRLEHALV
+666 KLDVDARLSHALV
-679 KGIDD
+679 KGLDE
-684 HAVADTEEARL
+684 HVVADTEEARV

-702 VIEGPLMDG
+702 VIEGPLMEG
-711 MRVVGQLFGEGKMFL
+711 MRVVGRLFGEGKMFL
-726 PQVVRSARVMKT
+726 PQVVKSAKVMKT

-764 VKGDVHDIGKNI
+764 VRGDVHDIGKNI

-785 YAVTDLGVMTPTEK
+785 YAVTDLGVMTPTER
-799 IVAEAQR
+799 IVSEALR

-823 EMITVAQELKRADIR
+823 EMVNVARELKRAGIS

-846 TTSKEHTAIKLAQH
+846 TTSREHTAIKLAEH

-874 TAVCS
+874 TTVCS

-886 RDGFIGDLRTEQAEL
+886 REGVIGELRAEQAEM
-901 REAYEKQQPAVV
+901 RDAYEKQQPAVV
-913 IPLAEARKRPLA
+913 IPLAEARRRPLI
-925 TTAPVQPGPRRPG
+925 TTAPVQPAPRKPG
-938 VSLFERIDP
+938 VTLFERIDP

-957 PFFITWSLKG
+957 PFFVTWSLKG
-967 AFPQILKSPK
+967 SFPRIFKSPK
-977 YGEEARK
+977 YGVESRK
-984 LFDAARV
+984 LFDEARV
-991 ELDDL
+991 ALDDI
-996 IRGHRVH
+996 IRHDRAH
-1003 LRGVAGLWSARR
+1003 LRGVAGLWAARR

-1021 IYGDE
+1021 VYGDA
-1026 AQAKQVGRFHF
+1026 AQANKIGRFHF

-1045 RVDTCRSLADLVSAG
+1045 KVDTCRSLADLVSTEK
-1060 PGDHLGGFA
+1060 GDHIGAFA
-1069 VTAGQEIDDYATSFK
+1069 VTAGQEIEDYAASFK
-1084 ERDPLRHILIQALAD
+1084 AKDPFRQILVQALAD

-1104 CAEWLHREVRTTL
+1104 CAEWLHREVRKEL
-1117 WGYAPNEALNVEEL
+1117 WGYAPNEALTVEEL
-1131 VDEKYAGR
+1131 VAEKYAGR

-1149 EHTEKAELW
+1149 EHTEKEELW
-1158 RLLDADRL
+1158 RLLDANRL

-1212 GWTVAQAEK
+1212 GWTIEQAEK

>member
-11 AGERLEALLHQRI
+11 AGERLEALLRQRI
-24 VFLDGAMGTMI
+24 VYLDGAMGTMI
-35 QQLKLQEADYRG
+35 QQLKLQEQDYRG
-47 ARFADH
+47 DRFKDH
-53 ASQLKGNNDL
+53 PGQLKGNNDL
-63 LVITKPAVIRD
+63 LVITKPSVVRD

-91 FNGTSIALADYEM
+91 FNGTSIAMEDYAM
-104 GHLVRELNT
+104 THLVRELNT
-113 AAVKVAREA
+113 EAVKVAREA
-122 ADAFKAANPGK
+122 VDAFKAANPGK

-150 SRDVNDPAKRDVT
+150 SRDVNDSSKRDVT
-163 FVQVRDAYREQVEAL
+163 FAQVRDAYREQVDAL

-183 DLLLCET
+183 DLILCET

-197 KAALFA
+197 KAAVFA

-208 AARGFRLPL
+208 EARGFRIPV

-224 DASGRTLTGQTT
+224 DQSGRTLTGQTT

-250 VGMNC
+250 IGMNC

-265 IAELAKKADTFVSC
+265 IAELAKKADIYVSC

-331 RRRTEQYPPR
+331 RRRTEKYPTRVPGEV
-341 RPVAAT
+341 RP
-347 AALQLAGLEALNI
+347 ALKLSGLEALNI
-360 VGGPGTFVNVG
+360 IGGPGTFVNVG

-384 HIEKGDYRS
+384 HIEKNDYRA
-393 ALRVAKQQIE
+393 ALGVAKQQIE

-413 DAGLLDGA
+413 DAGLLDGV
-421 AAMTKFLNL
+421 AAMTKYLNM

-445 SSNFDIIEAGLRC
+445 SSNFDIVEAGLRC

-470 KEGPAEFVRRA
+470 KEGHAEFVRRA

-493 MAFDEVGQAASLADK
+493 MAFDEKGQAATLADK
-508 IRICERAYGILTQEA
+508 VRICVRAYGILTEEA

-541 GMKEHNRYALDFI
+541 GMAEHNRYALDFI
-554 EAVTEIKRR
+554 EAVTEIKRL

-578 AFAGN
+578 SFQGN
-583 NPVRE
+583 NKVRE
-588 AIHAVFLYH
+588 AIHSVFLYH
-597 AVKAGLDMAIV
+597 AIKAGLDMAIV
-608 NAGMLEVYS
+608 NAGMLEVYT

-628 DLVLCRRDDATDRL
+628 DLVLCRRPDATERL
-642 MEAAPRFAATKT
+642 T
-654 EAADVSKKHEWR
+654 EAAARFAGAKTEVDHSKKNEWR
-666 ALGVEKRLEHALV
+666 KLDVDARLSHALV

-684 HAVADTEEARL
+684 HVVVDTEEARV

-702 VIEGPLMDG
+702 VIEGPLMEG
-711 MRVVGQLFGEGKMFL
+711 MRVVGKLFGEGKMFL
-726 PQVVRSARVMKT
+726 PQVVKSAKVMKT

-751 VGGSTQGSFLIAT
+751 VGGSTQGAFLIAT
-764 VKGDVHDIGKNI
+764 VRGDVHDIGKNI

-785 YAVTDLGVMTPTEK
+785 YAVTDLGVMTPTER
-799 IVAEAQR
+799 IVSEALR

-823 EMITVAQELKRADIR
+823 EMVNVARELKRAGIS

-846 TTSKEHTAIKLAQH
+846 TTSKEHTAIKLAEH

-874 TAVCS
+874 TTVCS
-879 DLLNPAK
+879 DLLNAAK
-886 RDGFIGDLRTEQAEL
+886 REGFVSDLRAEQAEM
-901 REAYEKQQPAVV
+901 RDAYEKQQPAEV
-913 IPLAEARKRPLA
+913 IPLAEARKRPLI
-925 TTAPVQPGPRRPG
+925 TTAPVQPAPRKPG
-938 VSLFERIDP
+938 VTLFERIDP

-957 PFFITWSLKG
+957 PFFVTWSLKG
-967 AFPQILKSPK
+967 SFPNIFKSGK
-977 YGEEARK
+977 YGSEARK
-984 LFDAARV
+984 TFDAGRA
-991 ELDDL
+991 ELDDI
-996 IRGHRVH
+996 IRHNRVH
-1003 LRGVAGLWSARR
+1003 LRGVAGLWAARR

-1021 IYGDE
+1021 VFGDE
-1026 AQAKQVGRFHF
+1026 AQTKKIGRFHF

-1045 RVDTCRSLADLVSAG
+1045 KVATCRSLADLVSAEK
-1060 PGDHLGGFA
+1060 GDHIGAFA
-1069 VTAGQEIDDYATSFK
+1069 VTAGQEVEDYAASFK
-1084 ERDPLRHILIQALAD
+1084 QTDPYRQIMIQALAD

-1104 CAEWLHREVRTTL
+1104 CAEWLHREVRKEL
-1117 WGYAPNEALNVEEL
+1117 WGYAPDEALTVEEL

-1149 EHTEKAELW
+1149 EHTEKEELW
-1158 RLLDADRL
+1158 RLLNANRL
-1166 GCTLTESFAMN
+1166 GCTLTETFAMN

-1212 GWTVAQAEK
+1212 GWTIEQTER